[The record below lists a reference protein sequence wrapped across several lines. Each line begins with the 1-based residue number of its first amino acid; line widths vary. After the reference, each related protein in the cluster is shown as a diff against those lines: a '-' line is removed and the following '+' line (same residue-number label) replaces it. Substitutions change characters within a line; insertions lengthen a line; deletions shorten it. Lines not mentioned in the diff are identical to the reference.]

1 MSHSCIKRTF
11 LFAFLFVATFFYSC
25 SSLISDLEKEEKSKS
40 SEQAKYIG
48 QPSVTISAVSQE
60 DVVVESVE
68 QGTDFVLKAEGVKGE
83 NDTGSLKYQWYTN
96 STASY
101 SAENPGT
108 AISGANKSSYIVKTS
123 EETEVGA
130 HFYYC
135 RVESSL
141 DENAFA
147 ISNVLTVVV
156 NEKTPIINAFDIVIS
171 GISENFTVSSG
182 KNFTVSVNAY
192 VPEGSGKGTLTYQ
205 WYSASSSSDSQGT
218 LISGETNA
226 SLTSSYTLTV
236 EDSKTLYYFCV
247 VTNTISDNRD
257 GGNKSTSEVSSVV
270 SVTVNNAINANVPT
284 ASSSFQ
290 NVTTVIDNIAASYT
304 VSVSASA
311 GTGDG
316 RGNLSYQWYKS
327 QAADV
332 DGQLIAGK
340 TESSLTVERLELAS
354 VKTYFYYCIVTNT
367 ISDNGDGGQK
377 SASTKAGPYSIDV
390 RAITFAKEPQINRS
404 PVDVIVDGESSE
416 DVVLSVVA
424 VSGAGEGSGI
434 LSYQWYS
441 SSSSSA
447 EGIAISGANSASYP
461 VSRSSITKT
470 GSYYYCKVTNTI
482 LDYGVQR
489 TATKNTVPVKVS
501 LVSIGNKH
509 PSTGDYSQ
517 TNTDTSSPIG
527 ATVGSSNTSFV
538 LYSKNATKV
547 LLEIYQNPYGDA
559 LPKYDYWME
568 KDSNDYWRVTVKGNL
583 TGAIYAFRCWGPNW
597 EYSDEWQRGGSSI
610 GFISDCDEN
619 GNRFNPNKVV
629 FDPYAKEITHDPSN
643 KDALSHSPST
653 EKPYNALSTGADFR
667 NYDSGKIAPKGYV
680 ISDSTSYGTKP
691 GIPQKD
697 AIIYEAHVRGI
708 TKHSSTANLSSLLSG
723 YSQFASV
730 QDIPSEYRG
739 TYKGASYLVPYLKAL
754 GINTIEL
761 LPVHETDNDANPD
774 DGPGGNFWGYM
785 TFDYFAPDRRYSYDK
800 TPGGPTKEF
809 KEMVKAFHDAGME
822 VYLDVVYNHSGE
834 GGPWNGKKDNN
845 EQVTIVSMRGI
856 DNSTYY
862 SLVPNDKSAYWETT
876 GCGNNLQCDNP
887 YVRGFILDSLEYWI
901 DEMGVDGFRFD
912 LATVLGREYSSSS
925 SGWDYNLNAA
935 TTVKIAELG
944 KAKNVE
950 MIAESW
956 DCGGNSYQVGNFP
969 DGWAGWNGYYRDSIR
984 AFVGNG
990 AERAA
995 ISYTDGIYGSL
1006 NHFGAEEPSVN
1017 FVVAHDGFTLADL
1030 CSYSGAGNAL
1040 NGTLQWPFGPSD
1052 GGNGDNNSLGT
1063 GTEAASNRQRAR
1075 NYFAMQMFSAGI
1087 PMIVYGDEFGRTQN
1101 GNNNPYNIDSVATW
1115 NNYSMVATDSPH
1127 TVSTGSDGKAECGT
1141 YTDKFGTFA
1150 NTEGKN
1156 GNFDFARFVMNER
1169 LNNESLRQITGVDA
1183 PIEWYST
1190 AGVKGWEDSG
1200 CKKAVMINGSG
1211 AKNGGTYYMMINMT
1225 GYDASF
1231 TFPSP
1236 SSGKEWTRIVDTG
1249 NWAETNCN
1257 YWEETDTSYRRDSS
1271 GTYSVGPYT
1280 VTILKQVADSPV
1292 CATPVISGT
1301 SPFDTSTQI
1310 TIECSTEG
1318 AKIYYT
1324 LNGNI
1329 PSQENGTLYTGAF
1342 TVTEKTSVKAIA
1354 VSDGY
1359 KASSVTSKIFYVK
1372 GQVSE
1377 SSKTAV
1383 MLQGFNWDSAP
1394 RGASTYW
1401 YKWYDIMA
1409 NNGTQIGKTFDYV
1422 WFPSPCK
1429 TNTASSEGYGPTEW
1443 FDFNNCYG
1451 TETQLKNAISSISPA
1466 KAVADIVVNHREGYS
1481 SWGDFAN
1488 PTLNVVKGSNYK
1500 AICSDDEGFT
1510 SEPEYMGKVGANMR
1524 GAKDTGATYEAS
1536 RDLDHTN
1543 TDVQNGIKEYLSRLK
1558 AVGFEGWRYD
1568 FVKGFDGLYVGQY
1581 NSASSPSFAVGEYW
1595 PGTDDGGGYFSASNP
1610 SGWENKIKN
1619 WISRTQTGGYK
1630 TKAFD
1635 FVLKGIFNDI
1645 FGCSYTGG
1653 SNSASNNFSYLAST
1667 ATLVNSM
1674 PEYAVTFVDNH
1685 DTGSTQG
1692 HWKLPDTAVP
1702 ASYAYILTH
1711 PGYPCVA
1718 WQHYFSYAESGNSSN
1733 AGSGQYISGNR
1744 AGTDGDGN
1752 SITLRELIDILIELR
1767 KNLAVECD
1775 SSIEFLSSSST
1786 CYAAKVTGQN
1796 GAFIVTLGT
1805 SLYNCSDSDYS
1816 LVASGTNYKVWQSGG
1831 SSSSKCRTPVITI
1844 SGGKATITCG
1854 TEGAAIK
1861 YGFSSGAMNSTY
1873 SAPVTMTAGQT
1884 IYAYA
1889 TKDGLEDSGV
1899 ASKTYTA
1906 LTTFKA
1912 TSSATWITDDECVIF
1927 AWCWG
1932 GGAGEGAWYE
1942 GTSDSSGGFTWEA
1955 PGDITHFKLARC
1967 IKGTTVPDWKNKSD
1981 TPGRIYNQT
1990 ADYQTESGVTQYS
2003 VSWD

>member
-1 MSHSCIKRTF
+1 MRRFYLFLTVVLF
-11 LFAFLFVATFFYSC
+11 LFFSCANNIADNKNDLAAMLILQNLQKKETSNTTVKYGSITINTGNSESRATDVASISRATVTVYWGNKAEEKKDALVDFSGNGKGSVTINEIPVGKNRVIVVEAAENINNIINKMTGIEISAVTDIKAGNNDVTVNWKSTAEGNVYRKLLSSSKVNFENISRDDVQALINENVH
-25 SSLISDLEKEEKSKS
+25 SSLINSDLIAADIINNSKKSADSYVKTAGSVKFTSGSSENNVIFQVCDPASKKLNSIRSGVNKISGVTPGTWKVFGLLNDSVIFSKS
-40 SEQAKYIG
+40 VDVASGAEVDLG
-48 QPSVTISAVSQE
+48 TIQFKTPVPRLEDSTGKQISKFISGSTKVYLKARTYDDETPLS
-60 DVVVESVE
+60 DVVIYYTTD
-68 QGTDFVLKAEGVKGE
+68 GTDPDASSTKYTSDGISVNIGTTLKAVAISSLLGNSNVSSWTFEKPSIGMQHPKTGNYSVASTDTTAVLGANVKG
-83 NDTGSLKYQWYTN
+83 DK
-96 STASY
+96 
-101 SAENPGT
+101 
-108 AISGANKSSYIVKTS
+108 
-123 EETEVGA
+123 
-130 HFYYC
+130 
-135 RVESSL
+135 
-141 DENAFA
+141 
-147 ISNVLTVVV
+147 
-156 NEKTPIINAFDIVIS
+156 
-171 GISENFTVSSG
+171 
-182 KNFTVSVNAY
+182 
-192 VPEGSGKGTLTYQ
+192 
-205 WYSASSSSDSQGT
+205 
-218 LISGETNA
+218 
-226 SLTSSYTLTV
+226 
-236 EDSKTLYYFCV
+236 
-247 VTNTISDNRD
+247 
-257 GGNKSTSEVSSVV
+257 
-270 SVTVNNAINANVPT
+270 
-284 ASSSFQ
+284 
-290 NVTTVIDNIAASYT
+290 
-304 VSVSASA
+304 
-311 GTGDG
+311 
-316 RGNLSYQWYKS
+316 
-327 QAADV
+327 
-332 DGQLIAGK
+332 
-340 TESSLTVERLELAS
+340 
-354 VKTYFYYCIVTNT
+354 
-367 ISDNGDGGQK
+367 
-377 SASTKAGPYSIDV
+377 
-390 RAITFAKEPQINRS
+390 
-404 PVDVIVDGESSE
+404 
-416 DVVLSVVA
+416 
-424 VSGAGEGSGI
+424 
-434 LSYQWYS
+434 
-441 SSSSSA
+441 
-447 EGIAISGANSASYP
+447 
-461 VSRSSITKT
+461 
-470 GSYYYCKVTNTI
+470 
-482 LDYGVQR
+482 
-489 TATKNTVPVKVS
+489 
-501 LVSIGNKH
+501 
-509 PSTGDYSQ
+509 
-517 TNTDTSSPIG
+517 
-527 ATVGSSNTSFV
+527 TSFV
-538 LYSKNATKV
+538 LYSANATKV
-547 LLEIYQNPYGDA
+547 LLEIYSKPFGDA
-559 LPKYDYWME
+559 VPLYDYWME
-568 KDSNDYWRVTVKGNL
+568 KDSNNYWRITLNGNL
-583 TGAIYAFRCWGPNW
+583 KNAIYAFRCWGPNW

-723 YSQFASV
+723 YSQFDAV

-834 GGPWNGKKDNN
+834 GGPWNGKTDNN
-845 EQVTIVSMRGI
+845 AQVTVVSMRGI

-1006 NHFGAEEPSVN
+1006 NHFGAAEPSVN

-1040 NGTLQWPFGPSD
+1040 NGTLTWPFGPSD

-1127 TVSTGSDGKAECGT
+1127 TVSTGLDGKAECET
-1141 YTDKFGTFA
+1141 YTDKFGKFA

-1249 NWAETNCN
+1249 SWAETNCN

-1271 GTYSVGPYT
+1271 STYSVGSYT

-1310 TIECSTEG
+1310 TIECPTEG

-1324 LNGNI
+1324 LNGNT
-1329 PSQENGTLYTGAF
+1329 PSEENGTLYTGAF

-1359 KASSVTSKIFYVK
+1359 KASSVALKTFYVK

-1377 SSKTAV
+1377 SSKTGV
-1383 MLQGFNWDSAP
+1383 MLQGFTWNSAP
-1394 RGASTYW
+1394 RGTGWNKENPSPYWGNWYGIMKKNAASI
-1401 YKWYDIMA
+1401 KD
-1409 NNGTQIGKTFDYV
+1409 TFEYV
-1422 WFPSPCK
+1422 WFNPPSICDS
-1429 TNTASSEGYGPTEW
+1429 ASSEGYAPTEL
-1443 FDFNNCYG
+1443 NNLNSYYG
-1451 TETQLKNAISSISPA
+1451 TADDLKEVIQAIQPA
-1466 KAVADIVVNHREGYS
+1466 KAIADIVVNHRAGS
-1481 SWGDFAN
+1481 TCWGDFTN
-1488 PTLNVVKGSNYK
+1488 PDWGVVKGEKYP
-1500 AICSDDEGFT
+1500 AICSDDEAFNASSGDKDH
-1510 SEPEYMGKVGANMR
+1510 MVGKPSGA
-1524 GAKDTGATYEAS
+1524 ADTGASYGAY

-1543 TDVQNGIKEYLSRLK
+1543 TVVQDGIIAWMNDVLK
-1558 AVGFEGWRYD
+1558 PAGFVGWRYD
-1568 FVKGFDGLYVGQY
+1568 YVKGFAGKYVGKY
-1581 NSASSPSFAVGEYW
+1581 NAGSSAQFSVGEYW
-1595 PGTDDGGGYFSASNP
+1595 PTASYNASSP
-1610 SGWENKIKN
+1610 SGWGDEIKN
-1619 WISRTQTGGYK
+1619 WITSTEEESGQKSR
-1630 TKAFD
+1630 AFD
-1635 FVLKGIFNDI
+1635 FALKGAMNSV
-1645 FGCSYTGG
+1645 FGCTWREGKYPNYTSGG
-1653 SNSASNNFSYLAST
+1653 SSGSGNYALLADESNLYISQPSD
-1667 ATLVNSM
+1667 
-1674 PEYAVTFVDNH
+1674 AVTFIDNH
-1685 DTGSTQG
+1685 DTGSNQG
-1692 HWKLPDTAVP
+1692 HWELNRNKIGAG
-1702 ASYAYILTH
+1702 YALILTH
-1711 PGYPCVA
+1711 PGVPCVS
-1718 WQHYFSYAESGNSSN
+1718 WSHYFTFSEGGNGDTTYPYSGLGAAQSYLAGNTV
-1733 AGSGQYISGNR
+1733 
-1744 AGTDGDGN
+1744 AGTEKTLREHIDYLIQLRKETGIEYDSVRTTLKADSSVYAAEITGTNGSLIVSIGGSYTPSADGYAGNNPIYGGTNFKIWKKGVNGEYTSGGETTVELSVTNDCGDGN
-1752 SITLRELIDILIELR
+1752 AMFFTGTFTEAEAWTIAVKGTWSSGNVWKATVTVPSSGTFMWKALKGTYSSSETVAIKGNTWTWQNDPNNSYPATTSITQ
-1767 KNLAVECD
+1767 
-1775 SSIEFLSSSST
+1775 F
-1786 CYAAKVTGQN
+1786 
-1796 GAFIVTLGT
+1796 
-1805 SLYNCSDSDYS
+1805 
-1816 LVASGTNYKVWQSGG
+1816 
-1831 SSSSKCRTPVITI
+1831 P
-1844 SGGKATITCG
+1844 
-1854 TEGAAIK
+1854 
-1861 YGFSSGAMNSTY
+1861 
-1873 SAPVTMTAGQT
+1873 
-1884 IYAYA
+1884 
-1889 TKDGLEDSGV
+1889 
-1899 ASKTYTA
+1899 
-1906 LTTFKA
+1906 
-1912 TSSATWITDDECVIF
+1912 
-1927 AWCWG
+1927 
-1932 GGAGEGAWYE
+1932 
-1942 GTSDSSGGFTWEA
+1942 
-1955 PGDITHFKLARC
+1955 
-1967 IKGTTVPDWKNKSD
+1967 
-1981 TPGRIYNQT
+1981 
-1990 ADYQTESGVTQYS
+1990 
-2003 VSWD
+2003 

>member
-1 MSHSCIKRTF
+1 MRRFYLFLTVVLF
-11 LFAFLFVATFFYSC
+11 LFFSCANNIADNKNDLAAMLILQNLQKKETSNTTVKYGSITINTGNSESRATDVASISRATVTVYWGNKAEEKKDALVDFSGNGKGSVTINEIPVGKNRVIVVEAAENINNIINKMAGIEISAVTDIKAGNNNVTVNWKSTAEGNVYRKLLSSSEVNFENISRNDVQALINENVH
-25 SSLISDLEKEEKSKS
+25 SSLIDSDSIAADIINNSKKSADSYVKTAGSVKFTSGSSENNVIFQVCDPASKKLNSISSGVNKISGVTPGTWKVFGVLNDSVIFSKS
-40 SEQAKYIG
+40 VDVASGAEVDLGTIQFKTPVPRLEDSTGKQISEF
-48 QPSVTISAVSQE
+48 ISGSTKVYLNARTYDDETPLS
-60 DVVVESVE
+60 DVVIYYTTDGTEPDASSTKYTSAGISVNI
-68 QGTDFVLKAEGVKGE
+68 GTTLKAVAISSLLGNSNVSSWTFEKPSIGMQHPETGNYSVASTDTTAVLGANVKG
-83 NDTGSLKYQWYTN
+83 DK
-96 STASY
+96 
-101 SAENPGT
+101 
-108 AISGANKSSYIVKTS
+108 
-123 EETEVGA
+123 
-130 HFYYC
+130 
-135 RVESSL
+135 
-141 DENAFA
+141 
-147 ISNVLTVVV
+147 
-156 NEKTPIINAFDIVIS
+156 
-171 GISENFTVSSG
+171 
-182 KNFTVSVNAY
+182 
-192 VPEGSGKGTLTYQ
+192 
-205 WYSASSSSDSQGT
+205 
-218 LISGETNA
+218 
-226 SLTSSYTLTV
+226 
-236 EDSKTLYYFCV
+236 
-247 VTNTISDNRD
+247 
-257 GGNKSTSEVSSVV
+257 
-270 SVTVNNAINANVPT
+270 
-284 ASSSFQ
+284 
-290 NVTTVIDNIAASYT
+290 
-304 VSVSASA
+304 
-311 GTGDG
+311 
-316 RGNLSYQWYKS
+316 
-327 QAADV
+327 
-332 DGQLIAGK
+332 
-340 TESSLTVERLELAS
+340 
-354 VKTYFYYCIVTNT
+354 
-367 ISDNGDGGQK
+367 
-377 SASTKAGPYSIDV
+377 
-390 RAITFAKEPQINRS
+390 
-404 PVDVIVDGESSE
+404 
-416 DVVLSVVA
+416 
-424 VSGAGEGSGI
+424 
-434 LSYQWYS
+434 
-441 SSSSSA
+441 
-447 EGIAISGANSASYP
+447 
-461 VSRSSITKT
+461 
-470 GSYYYCKVTNTI
+470 
-482 LDYGVQR
+482 
-489 TATKNTVPVKVS
+489 
-501 LVSIGNKH
+501 
-509 PSTGDYSQ
+509 
-517 TNTDTSSPIG
+517 
-527 ATVGSSNTSFV
+527 TSFV
-538 LYSKNATKV
+538 LYSANATKV
-547 LLEIYQNPYGDA
+547 LLEIYSKPFGDA
-559 LPKYDYWME
+559 VPLYDYWMT
-568 KDSNDYWRVTVKGNL
+568 KDSSNYWRITLNGNL
-583 TGAIYAFRCWGPNW
+583 KNAIYAFRCWGPNW
-597 EYSDEWQRGGSSI
+597 IYSDEWQRGGSSI
-610 GFISDCDEN
+610 GFISDCDSN

-667 NYDSGKIAPKGYV
+667 NYDSGKIAPKGYI

-834 GGPWNGKKDNN
+834 GGPWNGSKDNN
-845 EQVTIVSMRGI
+845 AQVTVVSMRGI

-862 SLVPNDKSAYWETT
+862 SLVPSDKSAYWETT

-925 SGWDYNLNAA
+925 SGWDYNLNAV

-956 DCGGNSYQVGNFP
+956 DCGSNSYQVGNFP

-1040 NGTLQWPFGPSD
+1040 NGTLTWPFGPSD

-1169 LNNESLRQITGVDA
+1169 LNNESLRQITGADA

-1190 AGVKGWEDSG
+1190 AGVKGWVDSG

-1301 SPFDTSTQI
+1301 SPFETSTQI
-1310 TIECSTEG
+1310 TIDCSTEG

-1324 LNGNI
+1324 LDGNI
-1329 PSQENGTLYTGAF
+1329 PSQENGTLYTGTF

-1359 KASSVTSKIFYVK
+1359 KASSVASKTFYVK

-1377 SSKTAV
+1377 SSKTGV
-1383 MLQGFNWDSAP
+1383 MLQGFTWNSAP
-1394 RGASTYW
+1394 RGTGWNKENPSPYWGNWYGIMKNNAASI
-1401 YKWYDIMA
+1401 KD
-1409 NNGTQIGKTFDYV
+1409 TFEYV
-1422 WFPSPCK
+1422 WFNPPSVCD
-1429 TNTASSEGYGPTEW
+1429 TSSSEGYAPTEL
-1443 FDFNNCYG
+1443 NNLNSYYG
-1451 TETQLKNAISSISPA
+1451 TADELKEVIQAIQPA
-1466 KAVADIVVNHREGYS
+1466 KAIADIVVNHRAGS
-1481 SWGDFAN
+1481 TCWGDFTN
-1488 PTLNVVKGSNYK
+1488 PDWGVVKGEKYP
-1500 AICSDDEGFT
+1500 AICSDDEAFNASSGDKDH
-1510 SEPEYMGKVGANMR
+1510 MVGKPSGA
-1524 GAKDTGATYEAS
+1524 ADTGATYGAY

-1543 TDVQNGIKEYLSRLK
+1543 TVVQDGIIAWMNDVLK
-1558 AVGFEGWRYD
+1558 PAGFVGWRYD
-1568 FVKGFDGLYVGQY
+1568 YVKGFAGKYVGKY
-1581 NSASSPSFAVGEYW
+1581 NAGSDAQFSVGEYW
-1595 PGTDDGGGYFSASNP
+1595 PSAGYNASSP
-1610 SGWENKIKN
+1610 SVWGNEIKN
-1619 WISRTQTGGYK
+1619 WISSTETGGQRSR
-1630 TKAFD
+1630 AFD
-1635 FVLKGIFNDI
+1635 FALKGAMNSV
-1645 FGCSYTGG
+1645 FGCTWREGSYPNYTSGG
-1653 SNSASNNFSYLAST
+1653 SSGSGNYALLADESNLYISQPSD
-1667 ATLVNSM
+1667 
-1674 PEYAVTFVDNH
+1674 AVTFIDNH
-1685 DTGSTQG
+1685 DTGSNQG
-1692 HWKLPDTAVP
+1692 HWELNRNKIGAG
-1702 ASYAYILTH
+1702 YALILTH
-1711 PGYPCVA
+1711 PGVPCVS
-1718 WQHYFSYAESGNSSN
+1718 WSHYFTFNEGGNGDTTYPYSGLGAAQSYLAGNTV
-1733 AGSGQYISGNR
+1733 
-1744 AGTDGDGN
+1744 AGTEK
-1752 SITLRELIDILIELR
+1752 TLREHIDYLIQLR
-1767 KNLAVECD
+1767 KETGIEYDSVRTTLKAD
-1775 SSIEFLSSSST
+1775 SSVYAAEITGTNGSLIVSIGGSYTPSADGYAGNNPIYGGTNFKIWKKGVNGEYTSGGETTVELSVTNDCGSGNAMFFTGTFTEAETWTIAVRGTWSSGNVWKATVTVPSSGTFMWKALKGTYSST
-1786 CYAAKVTGQN
+1786 ETVAINGNTWTWQN
-1796 GAFIVTLGT
+1796 NPNNSYPATT
-1805 SLYNCSDSDYS
+1805 S
-1816 LVASGTNYKVWQSGG
+1816 
-1831 SSSSKCRTPVITI
+1831 ITQ
-1844 SGGKATITCG
+1844 
-1854 TEGAAIK
+1854 
-1861 YGFSSGAMNSTY
+1861 F
-1873 SAPVTMTAGQT
+1873 P
-1884 IYAYA
+1884 
-1889 TKDGLEDSGV
+1889 
-1899 ASKTYTA
+1899 
-1906 LTTFKA
+1906 
-1912 TSSATWITDDECVIF
+1912 
-1927 AWCWG
+1927 
-1932 GGAGEGAWYE
+1932 
-1942 GTSDSSGGFTWEA
+1942 
-1955 PGDITHFKLARC
+1955 
-1967 IKGTTVPDWKNKSD
+1967 
-1981 TPGRIYNQT
+1981 
-1990 ADYQTESGVTQYS
+1990 
-2003 VSWD
+2003 

>member
-1 MSHSCIKRTF
+1 MRRFYLLLTVVLF
-11 LFAFLFVATFFYSC
+11 LFFSCANNIADNKNDLAAMLILQNLQKKETSNTTVKYGSITINTGNSESRATDVASISRATVTVYWGNKAEEKKDASVDFSGNGIGSVTINEIPVGKNRVIVVEAAENINNIINKMAGIEISAVTDIKAGNNNVTVNWKSTAEGNVYRKLLSSSKVNFENISRDDVQALINENVH
-25 SSLISDLEKEEKSKS
+25 SSLIDSDSIADDIINNSKKSADSYVKTAGSVKFTSGSSENNVIFQVCDPASEKLKSISSGVNKISGVTPGTWKVFGVLNDSVIFSKS
-40 SEQAKYIG
+40 VDVASGAEVDLGTIQFKTPVPRLEDSTGKQISEF
-48 QPSVTISAVSQE
+48 ISGSTKVYLNARTYDDETPLS
-60 DVVVESVE
+60 DVVIYYTTDGTEPDASSTKYTSDGISVDV
-68 QGTDFVLKAEGVKGE
+68 GTTLKAV
-83 NDTGSLKYQWYTN
+83 
-96 STASY
+96 
-101 SAENPGT
+101 
-108 AISGANKSSYIVKTS
+108 
-123 EETEVGA
+123 
-130 HFYYC
+130 
-135 RVESSL
+135 
-141 DENAFA
+141 A
-147 ISNVLTVVV
+147 ISNLLG
-156 NEKTPIINAFDIVIS
+156 NSN
-171 GISENFTVSSG
+171 VSSWTFEKPSIG
-182 KNFTVSVNAY
+182 MQHPKTGNYSV
-192 VPEGSGKGTLTYQ
+192 
-205 WYSASSSSDSQGT
+205 ASTDTTAVLG
-218 LISGETNA
+218 
-226 SLTSSYTLTV
+226 
-236 EDSKTLYYFCV
+236 
-247 VTNTISDNRD
+247 
-257 GGNKSTSEVSSVV
+257 
-270 SVTVNNAINANVPT
+270 ANVK
-284 ASSSFQ
+284 
-290 NVTTVIDNIAASYT
+290 
-304 VSVSASA
+304 
-311 GTGDG
+311 GD
-316 RGNLSYQWYKS
+316 K
-327 QAADV
+327 
-332 DGQLIAGK
+332 
-340 TESSLTVERLELAS
+340 
-354 VKTYFYYCIVTNT
+354 
-367 ISDNGDGGQK
+367 
-377 SASTKAGPYSIDV
+377 
-390 RAITFAKEPQINRS
+390 
-404 PVDVIVDGESSE
+404 
-416 DVVLSVVA
+416 
-424 VSGAGEGSGI
+424 
-434 LSYQWYS
+434 
-441 SSSSSA
+441 
-447 EGIAISGANSASYP
+447 
-461 VSRSSITKT
+461 
-470 GSYYYCKVTNTI
+470 
-482 LDYGVQR
+482 
-489 TATKNTVPVKVS
+489 
-501 LVSIGNKH
+501 
-509 PSTGDYSQ
+509 
-517 TNTDTSSPIG
+517 
-527 ATVGSSNTSFV
+527 TSFV
-538 LYSKNATKV
+538 LYSANATKV
-547 LLEIYQNPYGDA
+547 LLEIYSKPFGDA
-559 LPKYDYWME
+559 VPLYDYWME
-568 KDSNDYWRVTVKGNL
+568 KDSNNYWRITLNGNL
-583 TGAIYAFRCWGPNW
+583 KNAIYAFRCWGPNW

-610 GFISDCDEN
+610 GFISDCDSN

-834 GGPWNGKKDNN
+834 GGPWNGSKDNN
-845 EQVTIVSMRGI
+845 AQVTVVSMRGI

-862 SLVPNDKSAYWETT
+862 SLVPSDKSAYWETT

-925 SGWDYNLNAA
+925 SGWDYNLNAE

-956 DCGGNSYQVGNFP
+956 DCGNNSYQVGNFP

-1006 NHFGAEEPSVN
+1006 NHFGAAEPSVN

-1040 NGTLQWPFGPSD
+1040 NGTLTWPFGPSD

-1063 GTEAASNRQRAR
+1063 GAEVASNRQRAR

-1141 YTDKFGTFA
+1141 YTDKFGKFA

-1249 NWAETNCN
+1249 SWAETNCN

-1271 GTYSVGPYT
+1271 SAYSVGPYT
-1280 VTILKQVADSPV
+1280 VTILKQVADSSV
-1292 CATPVISGT
+1292 CVTPVISGT

-1324 LNGNI
+1324 LDGDT
-1329 PSQENGTLYTGAF
+1329 PSEENGTLYTGAF

-1359 KASSVTSKIFYVK
+1359 KASSVALKTFYVK

-1377 SSKTAV
+1377 SSKTGV
-1383 MLQGFNWDSAP
+1383 MLQGFTWNSAP
-1394 RGASTYW
+1394 RGTGWNKENPSPYW
-1401 YKWYDIMA
+1401 GKWYGIMK
-1409 NNGTQIGKTFDYV
+1409 NNAASIKDTFEYV
-1422 WFPSPCK
+1422 WFNPPSICDSS
-1429 TNTASSEGYGPTEW
+1429 SSEGYAPTELN
-1443 FDFNNCYG
+1443 DLNSYYG
-1451 TETQLKNAISSISPA
+1451 TADELKEVISAIQPA
-1466 KAVADIVVNHREGYS
+1466 KAIADIVVNHRAGS
-1481 SWGDFAN
+1481 TSWGDFTN
-1488 PTLNVVKGSNYK
+1488 PSWCEDYY

-1510 SEPEYMGKVGANMR
+1510 NSSSPMYNSSKKGSP
-1524 GAKDTGATYEAS
+1524 DTGDGYGAY
-1536 RDLDHTN
+1536 RDIDHTN
-1543 TDVQNGIKEYLSRLK
+1543 TSVQDGIIAWMNDVLK
-1558 AVGFEGWRYD
+1558 PAGFVGWRYD
-1568 FVKGFDGLYVGQY
+1568 YVKGFAGKYVGKY
-1581 NSASSPSFAVGEYW
+1581 NAGSDAQFSVGEYW
-1595 PGTDDGGGYFSASNP
+1595 PTADYNASSP
-1610 SGWENKIKN
+1610 SGWGDEIKN
-1619 WISRTQTGGYK
+1619 WITSTKEESGQKSR
-1630 TKAFD
+1630 AFD
-1635 FVLKGIFNDI
+1635 FALKGAMNSV
-1645 FGCSYTGG
+1645 FGCTWREGKYPNYTSGG
-1653 SNSASNNFSYLAST
+1653 SSGSGNYALLADESNLYISQPSD
-1667 ATLVNSM
+1667 
-1674 PEYAVTFVDNH
+1674 AVTFIDNH
-1685 DTGSTQG
+1685 DTGSNQG
-1692 HWKLPDTAVP
+1692 HWELNRNKIGAG
-1702 ASYAYILTH
+1702 YALILTH
-1711 PGYPCVA
+1711 PGVPCVS
-1718 WQHYFSYAESGNSSN
+1718 WSHYFTFNEGGNGNTTYPYSGLEAEQSYLAGNTV
-1733 AGSGQYISGNR
+1733 
-1744 AGTDGDGN
+1744 AGTEK
-1752 SITLRELIDILIELR
+1752 TLREHIDYLIQLR
-1767 KNLAVECD
+1767 KETGIEYDSVRTTLKAD
-1775 SSIEFLSSSST
+1775 SSVYAAEITGTNGSLIVSIGGSYTPSADGYAGNNPIYGGTNFKIWKKGVNGEYTSGGETTVELSVTNDCGIGNAMFFTGTFTEAEAWTIAVRGTWSSGNVWKATVTVPSSGTFMWKALKGTDSST
-1786 CYAAKVTGQN
+1786 ETV
-1796 GAFIVTLGT
+1796 
-1805 SLYNCSDSDYS
+1805 
-1816 LVASGTNYKVWQSGG
+1816 
-1831 SSSSKCRTPVITI
+1831 
-1844 SGGKATITCG
+1844 
-1854 TEGAAIK
+1854 AIK
-1861 YGFSSGAMNSTY
+1861 GNTWTWQNDPNNSY
-1873 SAPVTMTAGQT
+1873 P
-1884 IYAYA
+1884 A
-1889 TKDGLEDSGV
+1889 T
-1899 ASKTYTA
+1899 
-1906 LTTFKA
+1906 
-1912 TSSATWITDDECVIF
+1912 TSITQF
-1927 AWCWG
+1927 
-1932 GGAGEGAWYE
+1932 
-1942 GTSDSSGGFTWEA
+1942 
-1955 PGDITHFKLARC
+1955 P
-1967 IKGTTVPDWKNKSD
+1967 
-1981 TPGRIYNQT
+1981 
-1990 ADYQTESGVTQYS
+1990 
-2003 VSWD
+2003 

>member
-1 MSHSCIKRTF
+1 MRRFYLFLTVVLF
-11 LFAFLFVATFFYSC
+11 LFFSCANNIADNKNDLAAMLILQNLQNKETSNTTVKYGSITINTGNSESRATDVASISKATVTVYWGNKAEEKKDASVDFSGNGIGSVTINEIPVGKNRIVVVEAAENFNNIINKMAGIEISAVTDIKAGNNNVTVNWKSTAEGNVYRKLLSSSKVNFENISRDDVQALINENVH
-25 SSLISDLEKEEKSKS
+25 SSLIDSDSIADDIINNSKKSADSYVKTAGSVKFTSGSSENNVIFQVCDPASEKLNSISSGVNKISGVTPGTWKVFGVLNDSVIFSKS
-40 SEQAKYIG
+40 VDVASGAEVDLGTIQFKTPVPRLEDSTGKQISEF
-48 QPSVTISAVSQE
+48 ISGSTKVYLNARTYDDETPLS
-60 DVVVESVE
+60 DVVIYYTTDGTEPDASSTKYTSDGISVDV
-68 QGTDFVLKAEGVKGE
+68 GTTLKAVAISSLLGNSNVSSWTFEKPSIGMQHPETGNYSVASTDTTAVLGANVKG
-83 NDTGSLKYQWYTN
+83 DK
-96 STASY
+96 
-101 SAENPGT
+101 
-108 AISGANKSSYIVKTS
+108 
-123 EETEVGA
+123 
-130 HFYYC
+130 
-135 RVESSL
+135 
-141 DENAFA
+141 
-147 ISNVLTVVV
+147 
-156 NEKTPIINAFDIVIS
+156 
-171 GISENFTVSSG
+171 
-182 KNFTVSVNAY
+182 
-192 VPEGSGKGTLTYQ
+192 
-205 WYSASSSSDSQGT
+205 
-218 LISGETNA
+218 
-226 SLTSSYTLTV
+226 
-236 EDSKTLYYFCV
+236 
-247 VTNTISDNRD
+247 
-257 GGNKSTSEVSSVV
+257 
-270 SVTVNNAINANVPT
+270 
-284 ASSSFQ
+284 
-290 NVTTVIDNIAASYT
+290 
-304 VSVSASA
+304 
-311 GTGDG
+311 
-316 RGNLSYQWYKS
+316 
-327 QAADV
+327 
-332 DGQLIAGK
+332 
-340 TESSLTVERLELAS
+340 
-354 VKTYFYYCIVTNT
+354 
-367 ISDNGDGGQK
+367 
-377 SASTKAGPYSIDV
+377 
-390 RAITFAKEPQINRS
+390 
-404 PVDVIVDGESSE
+404 
-416 DVVLSVVA
+416 
-424 VSGAGEGSGI
+424 
-434 LSYQWYS
+434 
-441 SSSSSA
+441 
-447 EGIAISGANSASYP
+447 
-461 VSRSSITKT
+461 
-470 GSYYYCKVTNTI
+470 
-482 LDYGVQR
+482 
-489 TATKNTVPVKVS
+489 
-501 LVSIGNKH
+501 
-509 PSTGDYSQ
+509 
-517 TNTDTSSPIG
+517 
-527 ATVGSSNTSFV
+527 TSFV
-538 LYSKNATKV
+538 LYSANATKV
-547 LLEIYQNPYGDA
+547 LLEIYSKPFGDA
-559 LPKYDYWME
+559 VPLYDYWME
-568 KDSNDYWRVTVKGNL
+568 KDSNNYWRITLNGNL
-583 TGAIYAFRCWGPNW
+583 KNAIYAFRLWGPNW

-834 GGPWNGKKDNN
+834 GGPWNGSKDNN
-845 EQVTIVSMRGI
+845 AQVTVVSMRGI

-862 SLVPNDKSAYWETT
+862 SLVPSDKSAYWETT

-901 DEMGVDGFRFD
+901 DEMGIDGFRFD

-925 SGWDYNLNAA
+925 SGWDYNLNAV

-956 DCGGNSYQVGNFP
+956 DCGSNSYQVGNFP

-1006 NHFGAEEPSVN
+1006 NHFGAAEPSVN

-1040 NGTLQWPFGPSD
+1040 NGTLTWPFGPSD

-1231 TFPSP
+1231 TFPAP

-1257 YWEETDTSYRRDSS
+1257 YWEETDTSYRLDSS
-1271 GTYSVGPYT
+1271 SAYSVGPYT
-1280 VTILKQVADSPV
+1280 VTILKQVADSSV

-1301 SPFDTSTQI
+1301 SPFETSTQI

-1324 LNGNI
+1324 LDENT
-1329 PSQENGTLYTGAF
+1329 PSEENGTLYTGAF

-1354 VSDGY
+1354 VLDGY
-1359 KASSVTSKIFYVK
+1359 KTSSVASKTFYVK

-1383 MLQGFNWDSAP
+1383 MLQGFTWNSAP
-1394 RGASTYW
+1394 RGTGWNKENPSPYWGNWYGIMKKNAASI
-1401 YKWYDIMA
+1401 KD
-1409 NNGTQIGKTFDYV
+1409 TFEYV
-1422 WFPSPCK
+1422 WFNPPSICDS
-1429 TNTASSEGYGPTEW
+1429 ASSEGYAPTELN
-1443 FDFNNCYG
+1443 DLNSYYG
-1451 TETQLKNAISSISPA
+1451 TAAELKEVIQAIQPA
-1466 KAVADIVVNHREGYS
+1466 KAIADIVVNHRAGS
-1481 SWGDFAN
+1481 TCWGDFTN
-1488 PTLNVVKGSNYK
+1488 PDWGGVKGEKYP
-1500 AICSDDEGFT
+1500 AICSDDEAFNASSGDK
-1510 SEPEYMGKVGANMR
+1510 SHMVGKPSGA
-1524 GAKDTGATYEAS
+1524 ADTGAAYGAY

-1543 TDVQNGIKEYLSRLK
+1543 TSVQDGIIAWMNDVLK
-1558 AVGFEGWRYD
+1558 PAGFVGWRYD
-1568 FVKGFDGLYVGQY
+1568 YVKGFAGKYVGKY
-1581 NSASSPSFAVGEYW
+1581 NAGSSAQFSVGEYW
-1595 PGTDDGGGYFSASNP
+1595 PTASYNASSP
-1610 SGWENKIKN
+1610 SGWGDEIKN
-1619 WISRTQTGGYK
+1619 WITSTEEESGQKSR
-1630 TKAFD
+1630 AFD
-1635 FVLKGIFNDI
+1635 FALKGAMNSV
-1645 FGCSYTGG
+1645 FGCTWREGSYPNYTSGG
-1653 SNSASNNFSYLAST
+1653 SSGSGNYALLADESNLYISQPSD
-1667 ATLVNSM
+1667 
-1674 PEYAVTFVDNH
+1674 AVTFIDNH
-1685 DTGSTQG
+1685 DTGQG
-1692 HWKLPDTAVP
+1692 FRIIHFLQLFQG
-1702 ASYAYILTH
+1702 ILRV
-1711 PGYPCVA
+1711 Y
-1718 WQHYFSYAESGNSSN
+1718 
-1733 AGSGQYISGNR
+1733 
-1744 AGTDGDGN
+1744 
-1752 SITLRELIDILIELR
+1752 R
-1767 KNLAVECD
+1767 K
-1775 SSIEFLSSSST
+1775 
-1786 CYAAKVTGQN
+1786 
-1796 GAFIVTLGT
+1796 AF
-1805 SLYNCSDSDYS
+1805 
-1816 LVASGTNYKVWQSGG
+1816 AFQK
-1831 SSSSKCRTPVITI
+1831 
-1844 SGGKATITCG
+1844 
-1854 TEGAAIK
+1854 
-1861 YGFSSGAMNSTY
+1861 
-1873 SAPVTMTAGQT
+1873 
-1884 IYAYA
+1884 
-1889 TKDGLEDSGV
+1889 
-1899 ASKTYTA
+1899 
-1906 LTTFKA
+1906 
-1912 TSSATWITDDECVIF
+1912 
-1927 AWCWG
+1927 
-1932 GGAGEGAWYE
+1932 
-1942 GTSDSSGGFTWEA
+1942 
-1955 PGDITHFKLARC
+1955 
-1967 IKGTTVPDWKNKSD
+1967 
-1981 TPGRIYNQT
+1981 
-1990 ADYQTESGVTQYS
+1990 
-2003 VSWD
+2003 

>member
-1 MSHSCIKRTF
+1 MRRFYLFLTVVLF
-11 LFAFLFVATFFYSC
+11 LFFSCANNIADNKNDLAAMLILQNLQKKETSNTTVKYGSITINTGNSESRATDVASISRATVTVYWGNKAEEKKDASVDFSGNGKGSVTINEIPIGKNRVIVVEAAENINNIINKMAGIEISAVTDIKAGNNNVTVNWKSTAEGNVYRKLLSSSTVNFENISRDDVQALINENVH
-25 SSLISDLEKEEKSKS
+25 SSLIDSDSIAADIINNSKQSADSYVKTAGSVKFTSDSSENNVIFQVCDPASAKLNSISSGVNKISGVTPGTWKVFGVLNNSVIFSKS
-40 SEQAKYIG
+40 VDVASGAEVDLGTIQFKTPVPRLEDSTGKQISEFIYGSTKVYLNARTYDDET
-48 QPSVTISAVSQE
+48 PLS
-60 DVVVESVE
+60 DVGIYYTTD
-68 QGTDFVLKAEGVKGE
+68 GTDPDASSTKYTSDGISVNIGTTLKAVAISSLLGNSNVSSWTFEKPSIGMQHPKTGNYSVASTDTTAVLGANVKG
-83 NDTGSLKYQWYTN
+83 DK
-96 STASY
+96 
-101 SAENPGT
+101 
-108 AISGANKSSYIVKTS
+108 
-123 EETEVGA
+123 
-130 HFYYC
+130 
-135 RVESSL
+135 
-141 DENAFA
+141 
-147 ISNVLTVVV
+147 
-156 NEKTPIINAFDIVIS
+156 
-171 GISENFTVSSG
+171 
-182 KNFTVSVNAY
+182 
-192 VPEGSGKGTLTYQ
+192 
-205 WYSASSSSDSQGT
+205 
-218 LISGETNA
+218 
-226 SLTSSYTLTV
+226 
-236 EDSKTLYYFCV
+236 
-247 VTNTISDNRD
+247 
-257 GGNKSTSEVSSVV
+257 
-270 SVTVNNAINANVPT
+270 
-284 ASSSFQ
+284 
-290 NVTTVIDNIAASYT
+290 
-304 VSVSASA
+304 
-311 GTGDG
+311 
-316 RGNLSYQWYKS
+316 
-327 QAADV
+327 
-332 DGQLIAGK
+332 
-340 TESSLTVERLELAS
+340 
-354 VKTYFYYCIVTNT
+354 
-367 ISDNGDGGQK
+367 
-377 SASTKAGPYSIDV
+377 
-390 RAITFAKEPQINRS
+390 
-404 PVDVIVDGESSE
+404 
-416 DVVLSVVA
+416 
-424 VSGAGEGSGI
+424 
-434 LSYQWYS
+434 
-441 SSSSSA
+441 
-447 EGIAISGANSASYP
+447 
-461 VSRSSITKT
+461 
-470 GSYYYCKVTNTI
+470 
-482 LDYGVQR
+482 
-489 TATKNTVPVKVS
+489 
-501 LVSIGNKH
+501 
-509 PSTGDYSQ
+509 
-517 TNTDTSSPIG
+517 
-527 ATVGSSNTSFV
+527 TSFV
-538 LYSKNATKV
+538 LYSANATKV
-547 LLEIYQNPYGDA
+547 LLEIYSKPFGDA
-559 LPKYDYWME
+559 VPLYDYWME
-568 KDSNDYWRVTVKGNL
+568 KDSNNYWRITLNGNL
-583 TGAIYAFRCWGPNW
+583 KNAIYAFRCWGPNW

-610 GFISDCDEN
+610 GFISDCDSN

-739 TYKGASYLVPYLKAL
+739 TYKGTSYLVPYLKAL

-925 SGWDYNLNAA
+925 SGWDYNLNAE

-1006 NHFGAEEPSVN
+1006 NHFGAAEPSVN

-1040 NGTLQWPFGPSD
+1040 NGTLTWPFGPSD

-1141 YTDKFGTFA
+1141 YTDKFGKFA
-1150 NTEGKN
+1150 NTESKN

-1231 TFPSP
+1231 TIPSP

-1249 NWAETNCN
+1249 SWAETNCN
-1257 YWEETDTSYRRDSS
+1257 YWEETDTSYRLDSS
-1271 GTYSVGPYT
+1271 STYSVGPYT

-1301 SPFDTSTQI
+1301 SPFETSTQI

-1324 LNGNI
+1324 LDGNI

-1342 TVTEKTSVKAIA
+1342 TVTERTSVKAIA
-1354 VSDGY
+1354 VLDGY
-1359 KASSVTSKIFYVK
+1359 KTSSVASKTFYVK

-1377 SSKTAV
+1377 SSKTGV
-1383 MLQGFNWDSAP
+1383 MLQGFTWNSAP
-1394 RGASTYW
+1394 RGTGWNKENPSPYWGNWYGIMKKNAASI
-1401 YKWYDIMA
+1401 KD
-1409 NNGTQIGKTFDYV
+1409 TFEYV
-1422 WFPSPCK
+1422 WFNPPSICDSS
-1429 TNTASSEGYGPTEW
+1429 SSEGYAPTEL
-1443 FDFNNCYG
+1443 NNLNSYYG
-1451 TETQLKNAISSISPA
+1451 TADDLKEVIQAIQPA
-1466 KAVADIVVNHREGYS
+1466 KAIADIVVNHRAGS
-1481 SWGDFAN
+1481 TCWGDFTN
-1488 PTLNVVKGSNYK
+1488 PDWGVVKGVKYP
-1500 AICSDDEGFT
+1500 AICSDDEAFNASSGDK
-1510 SEPEYMGKVGANMR
+1510 SHMVGKPSGA
-1524 GAKDTGATYEAS
+1524 ADTGAAYGAY

-1543 TDVQNGIKEYLSRLK
+1543 TVVQDGIIAWMNDVLK
-1558 AVGFEGWRYD
+1558 PAGFVGWRYD
-1568 FVKGFDGLYVGQY
+1568 YVKGFAGKYVGKY
-1581 NSASSPSFAVGEYW
+1581 NAGSDAQFSVGEYW
-1595 PGTDDGGGYFSASNP
+1595 PTASYNASSP
-1610 SGWENKIKN
+1610 SGWGDEIKN
-1619 WISRTQTGGYK
+1619 WITSTEEESGQKSR
-1630 TKAFD
+1630 AFD
-1635 FVLKGIFNDI
+1635 FALKGAMNSV
-1645 FGCSYTGG
+1645 FGCTWREGSYPNYTSGG
-1653 SNSASNNFSYLAST
+1653 SSGSGNYALLADESNLYISQPSD
-1667 ATLVNSM
+1667 
-1674 PEYAVTFVDNH
+1674 AVTFIDNH
-1685 DTGSTQG
+1685 DTGSNQG
-1692 HWKLPDTAVP
+1692 HWELNRNKIGAG
-1702 ASYAYILTH
+1702 YALILTH
-1711 PGYPCVA
+1711 PGVPCVS
-1718 WQHYFSYAESGNSSN
+1718 WSHYFTFNEGGNGDTTYPYSGFGAAQSYLAGNTV
-1733 AGSGQYISGNR
+1733 
-1744 AGTDGDGN
+1744 AGTEK
-1752 SITLRELIDILIELR
+1752 TLREHIDYLIQLR
-1767 KNLAVECD
+1767 KETGIEYDSVRTTLKAD
-1775 SSIEFLSSSST
+1775 SSV
-1786 CYAAKVTGQN
+1786 YAAEIT
-1796 GAFIVTLGT
+1796 
-1805 SLYNCSDSDYS
+1805 
-1816 LVASGTNYKVWQSGG
+1816 GTNGSLIVSIGGSYTPSADGYAGNNPIYGGTNFKIWKKGVNGGYTSGG
-1831 SSSSKCRTPVITI
+1831 ETTVELSVTVNDWAW
-1844 SGGKATITCG
+1844 GGSV
-1854 TEGAAIK
+1854 E
-1861 YGFSSGAMNSTY
+1861 
-1873 SAPVTMTAGQT
+1873 
-1884 IYAYA
+1884 
-1889 TKDGLEDSGV
+1889 
-1899 ASKTYTA
+1899 
-1906 LTTFKA
+1906 
-1912 TSSATWITDDECVIF
+1912 IF
-1927 AWCWG
+1927 AWVWTNGLSNGSWVQC
-1932 GGAGEGAWYE
+1932 
-1942 GTSDSSGGFTWEA
+1942 SGS
-1955 PGDITHFKLARC
+1955 
-1967 IKGTTVPDWKNKSD
+1967 GTTVKLDLPSECDRFLLVRCPEGTTQPDWNATND
-1981 TPGRIYNQT
+1981 NPGQIYNKT
-1990 ADYQTESGVTQYS
+1990 PDITYVNGTTSYS
-2003 VSWD
+2003 ANFGNP

>member
-1 MSHSCIKRTF
+1 MRRFYLFLTVVLF
-11 LFAFLFVATFFYSC
+11 LFFSCANNIADNKNDLAAMLILQNLQNKETSNTTVKYGSITINTGNSESRATDVASISKATVTVYWGNKAEEKKDASVDFSGNGIGSVTINEIPVGKNRVIVVEAAENINNIINKMAGIEISAVTDIKAGNNNVTVNWKSTAEGNVYRKLLSSSKVNFENISRDDVQALINENVH
-25 SSLISDLEKEEKSKS
+25 SSLIDSDSIADDIINNSKKSADSYVKTAGSVKFTSGSSENNVIFQVCDPASEKLNSISSGVNKISGVTPGTWKVFGVLNDSVIFSKS
-40 SEQAKYIG
+40 VDVASGAEVDLGTIQFKTPVPRLEDSTGKQISEF
-48 QPSVTISAVSQE
+48 ISGSTKVYLNARTYDDETPLS
-60 DVVVESVE
+60 DVVIYYTTDGTEPDASSTKYTSDGISVDV
-68 QGTDFVLKAEGVKGE
+68 GTTLKAV
-83 NDTGSLKYQWYTN
+83 
-96 STASY
+96 
-101 SAENPGT
+101 
-108 AISGANKSSYIVKTS
+108 
-123 EETEVGA
+123 
-130 HFYYC
+130 
-135 RVESSL
+135 
-141 DENAFA
+141 A
-147 ISNVLTVVV
+147 ISNLLG
-156 NEKTPIINAFDIVIS
+156 NSN
-171 GISENFTVSSG
+171 VSSWTFEKPSIG
-182 KNFTVSVNAY
+182 MQHPETGNYSV
-192 VPEGSGKGTLTYQ
+192 
-205 WYSASSSSDSQGT
+205 ASTDTTAVLG
-218 LISGETNA
+218 
-226 SLTSSYTLTV
+226 
-236 EDSKTLYYFCV
+236 
-247 VTNTISDNRD
+247 
-257 GGNKSTSEVSSVV
+257 
-270 SVTVNNAINANVPT
+270 ANVK
-284 ASSSFQ
+284 
-290 NVTTVIDNIAASYT
+290 
-304 VSVSASA
+304 
-311 GTGDG
+311 GD
-316 RGNLSYQWYKS
+316 K
-327 QAADV
+327 
-332 DGQLIAGK
+332 
-340 TESSLTVERLELAS
+340 
-354 VKTYFYYCIVTNT
+354 
-367 ISDNGDGGQK
+367 
-377 SASTKAGPYSIDV
+377 
-390 RAITFAKEPQINRS
+390 
-404 PVDVIVDGESSE
+404 
-416 DVVLSVVA
+416 
-424 VSGAGEGSGI
+424 
-434 LSYQWYS
+434 
-441 SSSSSA
+441 
-447 EGIAISGANSASYP
+447 
-461 VSRSSITKT
+461 
-470 GSYYYCKVTNTI
+470 
-482 LDYGVQR
+482 
-489 TATKNTVPVKVS
+489 
-501 LVSIGNKH
+501 
-509 PSTGDYSQ
+509 
-517 TNTDTSSPIG
+517 
-527 ATVGSSNTSFV
+527 TSFV
-538 LYSKNATKV
+538 LYSANATKV
-547 LLEIYQNPYGDA
+547 LLEIYSKPFGDA
-559 LPKYDYWME
+559 VPLYDYWME
-568 KDSNDYWRVTVKGNL
+568 KDSNNYWRITLNGNL
-583 TGAIYAFRCWGPNW
+583 KNTIYAFRCWGPNW

-610 GFISDCDEN
+610 GFISDCDSN

-862 SLVPNDKSAYWETT
+862 SLVPSDKSAYWETT

-925 SGWDYNLNAA
+925 SGWDYNLNAV

-1040 NGTLQWPFGPSD
+1040 NGTLTWPFGPSD

-1063 GTEAASNRQRAR
+1063 GTEAKSNRQRAR

-1127 TVSTGSDGKAECGT
+1127 TVSTGSGGKAECGT
-1141 YTDKFGTFA
+1141 YTDKFGKFA
-1150 NTEGKN
+1150 NTESKN

-1190 AGVKGWEDSG
+1190 AGVKGWVDSG

-1301 SPFDTSTQI
+1301 SPFETSTQI

-1324 LNGNI
+1324 LDGNI
-1329 PSQENGTLYTGAF
+1329 PSQENGTLYTGTF

-1354 VSDGY
+1354 VLDGY
-1359 KASSVTSKIFYVK
+1359 KASSVASKTFYVK

-1383 MLQGFNWDSAP
+1383 MLQGFTWNSAP
-1394 RGASTYW
+1394 RGTGWNKENPSPYW
-1401 YKWYDIMA
+1401 GKWYDIMKKNA
-1409 NNGTQIGKTFDYV
+1409 SSIKDTFGYV
-1422 WFPSPCK
+1422 WFNPPSICDS
-1429 TNTASSEGYGPTEW
+1429 ASSEGYAPTELN
-1443 FDFNNCYG
+1443 DLNSYYG
-1451 TETQLKNAISSISPA
+1451 TAEELKEVISAIQPA
-1466 KAVADIVVNHREGYS
+1466 KAIADIVVNHRAGS
-1481 SWGDFAN
+1481 TCWGDFTN
-1488 PTLNVVKGSNYK
+1488 PDWGVVKGVKYP
-1500 AICSDDEGFT
+1500 AICSDDEAFNASSGDK
-1510 SEPEYMGKVGANMR
+1510 SHMVGKPSGA
-1524 GAKDTGATYEAS
+1524 ADTGAAYGAY

-1543 TDVQNGIKEYLSRLK
+1543 TVVQDGIIAWMNDVLK
-1558 AVGFEGWRYD
+1558 PAGFVGWRYD
-1568 FVKGFDGLYVGQY
+1568 YVKGFAGKYVGKY
-1581 NSASSPSFAVGEYW
+1581 NAGSDAQFSVGEYW
-1595 PGTDDGGGYFSASNP
+1595 PTASYNASSP
-1610 SGWENKIKN
+1610 SGWGDEIKN
-1619 WISRTQTGGYK
+1619 WITSTEEESGQKSR
-1630 TKAFD
+1630 AFD
-1635 FVLKGIFNDI
+1635 FALKGAMNSV
-1645 FGCSYTGG
+1645 FGWGTTAG
-1653 SNSASNNFSYLAST
+1653 SGNYALLADESNLYISQPSD
-1667 ATLVNSM
+1667 
-1674 PEYAVTFVDNH
+1674 AVTFIDNH
-1685 DTGSTQG
+1685 DTGSNQG
-1692 HWKLPDTAVP
+1692 HWELNRNKIGAG
-1702 ASYAYILTH
+1702 YALILTH
-1711 PGYPCVA
+1711 PGVPCVS
-1718 WQHYFSYAESGNSSN
+1718 WSHYFTFSEGGNGDTTYPYSGLGAAQSYLAGNTV
-1733 AGSGQYISGNR
+1733 
-1744 AGTDGDGN
+1744 AGTEK
-1752 SITLRELIDILIELR
+1752 TLREHIDYLIQLR
-1767 KNLAVECD
+1767 KETGIEYDSVRTTLKAD
-1775 SSIEFLSSSST
+1775 SSVYAAEITGTNGSLIVSIGGSYTPSADGYAGNNPIYGGTNFKIWKKGVNGEYTSGGETTVELSVTNDCGSGNAMFFTGTFTEAETWTIAVRGTWSSGNVWKATVTVPSSGTFMWKALKGTYSST
-1786 CYAAKVTGQN
+1786 ETVAINGNTWTWQN
-1796 GAFIVTLGT
+1796 NPNNSYPATT
-1805 SLYNCSDSDYS
+1805 S
-1816 LVASGTNYKVWQSGG
+1816 
-1831 SSSSKCRTPVITI
+1831 ITQ
-1844 SGGKATITCG
+1844 
-1854 TEGAAIK
+1854 
-1861 YGFSSGAMNSTY
+1861 F
-1873 SAPVTMTAGQT
+1873 P
-1884 IYAYA
+1884 
-1889 TKDGLEDSGV
+1889 
-1899 ASKTYTA
+1899 
-1906 LTTFKA
+1906 
-1912 TSSATWITDDECVIF
+1912 
-1927 AWCWG
+1927 
-1932 GGAGEGAWYE
+1932 
-1942 GTSDSSGGFTWEA
+1942 
-1955 PGDITHFKLARC
+1955 
-1967 IKGTTVPDWKNKSD
+1967 
-1981 TPGRIYNQT
+1981 
-1990 ADYQTESGVTQYS
+1990 
-2003 VSWD
+2003 

>member
-1 MSHSCIKRTF
+1 MRRFYLFLTVVLF
-11 LFAFLFVATFFYSC
+11 LFFSCANNIADNKNDLAAMLILQNLQKKETSNTTVKYGSITINTGNSESRATDVASISRATVTVYWGNKAEEKKDALVDFSGNGKGSVTINEIPVGKNRVIVVEAAENINNIINKMTGIEISAVTDIKAGNNDVTVNWKSTAEGNVYRKLLSSSKVNFENISRDDVQALINENVH
-25 SSLISDLEKEEKSKS
+25 SSLINSDLIAADIINNSKKSADSYVKTAGSVKFTSGSSENNVIFQVCDPASKKLNSIRSGVNKISGVTPGTWKVFGLLNDSVIFSKS
-40 SEQAKYIG
+40 VDVASGAEVDLG
-48 QPSVTISAVSQE
+48 TIQFKTPVPRLEDSTGKQISKFISGSTKVYLKARTYDDETPLS
-60 DVVVESVE
+60 DVVIYYTTD
-68 QGTDFVLKAEGVKGE
+68 GTDPDASSTKYTSDGISVNIGTTLKAVAISSLLGNSNVSSWTFEKPSIGMQHPKTGNYSVASTDTTAVLGANVKG
-83 NDTGSLKYQWYTN
+83 DK
-96 STASY
+96 
-101 SAENPGT
+101 
-108 AISGANKSSYIVKTS
+108 
-123 EETEVGA
+123 
-130 HFYYC
+130 
-135 RVESSL
+135 
-141 DENAFA
+141 
-147 ISNVLTVVV
+147 
-156 NEKTPIINAFDIVIS
+156 
-171 GISENFTVSSG
+171 
-182 KNFTVSVNAY
+182 
-192 VPEGSGKGTLTYQ
+192 
-205 WYSASSSSDSQGT
+205 
-218 LISGETNA
+218 
-226 SLTSSYTLTV
+226 
-236 EDSKTLYYFCV
+236 
-247 VTNTISDNRD
+247 
-257 GGNKSTSEVSSVV
+257 
-270 SVTVNNAINANVPT
+270 
-284 ASSSFQ
+284 
-290 NVTTVIDNIAASYT
+290 
-304 VSVSASA
+304 
-311 GTGDG
+311 
-316 RGNLSYQWYKS
+316 
-327 QAADV
+327 
-332 DGQLIAGK
+332 
-340 TESSLTVERLELAS
+340 
-354 VKTYFYYCIVTNT
+354 
-367 ISDNGDGGQK
+367 
-377 SASTKAGPYSIDV
+377 
-390 RAITFAKEPQINRS
+390 
-404 PVDVIVDGESSE
+404 
-416 DVVLSVVA
+416 
-424 VSGAGEGSGI
+424 
-434 LSYQWYS
+434 
-441 SSSSSA
+441 
-447 EGIAISGANSASYP
+447 
-461 VSRSSITKT
+461 
-470 GSYYYCKVTNTI
+470 
-482 LDYGVQR
+482 
-489 TATKNTVPVKVS
+489 
-501 LVSIGNKH
+501 
-509 PSTGDYSQ
+509 
-517 TNTDTSSPIG
+517 
-527 ATVGSSNTSFV
+527 TSFV
-538 LYSKNATKV
+538 LYSANATKV
-547 LLEIYQNPYGDA
+547 LLEIYSKPFGDA
-559 LPKYDYWME
+559 VPLYDYWME
-568 KDSNDYWRVTVKGNL
+568 KDSNNYWRITLNGNL
-583 TGAIYAFRCWGPNW
+583 KNAIYAFRCWGPNW

-610 GFISDCDEN
+610 GFISDCDSN

-653 EKPYNALSTGADFR
+653 EQPYNALSTGADFR

-834 GGPWNGKKDNN
+834 GGPWNGSKDNN
-845 EQVTIVSMRGI
+845 AQVTVVSMRGI

-862 SLVPNDKSAYWETT
+862 SLVPSDKSAYWETT

-925 SGWDYNLNAA
+925 SGWDYNLNAE

-1006 NHFGAEEPSVN
+1006 NHFGAAEPSVN

-1127 TVSTGSDGKAECGT
+1127 TVSTVLDGKAECGT
-1141 YTDKFGTFA
+1141 YTDKFGKFA

-1249 NWAETNCN
+1249 SWAETNCN

-1271 GTYSVGPYT
+1271 STYSVGPYT

-1324 LNGNI
+1324 LNGNT
-1329 PSQENGTLYTGAF
+1329 PSEENGTLYTEAF

-1359 KASSVTSKIFYVK
+1359 KASSVALKTFYVK

-1377 SSKTAV
+1377 SSKTGV
-1383 MLQGFNWDSAP
+1383 MLQGFTWNSAP
-1394 RGASTYW
+1394 RGTGWNKENPSPYWGNWYGIMKKNAASI
-1401 YKWYDIMA
+1401 KD
-1409 NNGTQIGKTFDYV
+1409 TFEYV
-1422 WFPSPCK
+1422 WFNPPSICDS
-1429 TNTASSEGYGPTEW
+1429 ASSEGYAPTEL
-1443 FDFNNCYG
+1443 NNLNSYYG
-1451 TETQLKNAISSISPA
+1451 TADDLKEVIQAIQPA
-1466 KAVADIVVNHREGYS
+1466 KAIADIVVNHRAGS
-1481 SWGDFAN
+1481 TCWGDFTN
-1488 PTLNVVKGSNYK
+1488 PDWGVVKGEKYP
-1500 AICSDDEGFT
+1500 AICSDDEGFNAT
-1510 SEPEYMGKVGANMR
+1510 SGDKDHMVGKPSGA
-1524 GAKDTGATYEAS
+1524 ADTGASYPAY

-1543 TDVQNGIKEYLSRLK
+1543 TVVQQGIIDWMNNVLK
-1558 AVGFEGWRYD
+1558 PAGFVGWRYD
-1568 FVKGFDGLYVGQY
+1568 YVKGFGARYVGQY
-1581 NSASSPSFAVGEYW
+1581 NAGSSAEFSVGEYW
-1595 PGTDDGGGYFSASNP
+1595 PTAGYSIDNP
-1610 SGWENKIKN
+1610 SSWGNEIKN
-1619 WISRTQTGGYK
+1619 WISGTESGGQRSR
-1630 TKAFD
+1630 AFD
-1635 FVLKGIFNDI
+1635 FALKGAMNGVFNE
-1645 FGCSYTGG
+1645 GKSYAKLADD
-1653 SNSASNNFSYLAST
+1653 SNLYISQPT
-1667 ATLVNSM
+1667 D
-1674 PEYAVTFVDNH
+1674 AVTFVDNH
-1685 DTGSTQG
+1685 DTGSNQN
-1692 HWKLPDTAVP
+1692 HWPVTPEKVGLA
-1702 ASYAYILTH
+1702 YALILTH
-1711 PGYPCVA
+1711 PGVPCVA
-1718 WQHYFSYAESGNSSN
+1718 WSHYFTFAEGGNGDTTYPYSSISAAGTYVGGSNVAGTSNTLRQHIDYLIGLRKELGIEYDSERETKKADSSGYAAEITGTNGSLIVLI
-1733 AGSGQYISGNR
+1733 GSGYTPS
-1744 AGTDGDGN
+1744 
-1752 SITLRELIDILIELR
+1752 
-1767 KNLAVECD
+1767 D
-1775 SSIEFLSSSST
+1775 SEYEEVYS
-1786 CYAAKVTGQN
+1786 
-1796 GAFIVTLGT
+1796 GT
-1805 SLYNCSDSDYS
+1805 SFKIWKKDG
-1816 LVASGTNYKVWQSGG
+1816 SGVQ
-1831 SSSSKCRTPVITI
+1831 KCRTPVITI
-1844 SGGKATITCG
+1844 SGGNATITCG
-1854 TEGAAIK
+1854 TDGATIM
-1861 YGFSSGAMNSTY
+1861 YGFSSTAMNSTY
-1873 SAPVTMTAGQT
+1873 SAPVTMTDGQT

-1899 ASKTYTA
+1899 ASKTYTS

-1912 TSSATWITDDECVIF
+1912 TSSATWITDDGCVVF

-1932 GGAGEGAWYE
+1932 GGAGEGAWYA

-1955 PGDITHFKLARC
+1955 PGDITNFLLARC
-1967 IKGTTVPDWKNKSD
+1967 INGTTEPDWDNKSD
-1981 TPGRIYNQT
+1981 TPGRVYNQT
-1990 ADYQTESGVTQYS
+1990 DDCAVTSGTTQYT
-2003 VSWD
+2003 VQWK

>member
-1 MSHSCIKRTF
+1 MRRFYLFLTVVLF
-11 LFAFLFVATFFYSC
+11 LFFSCANNIADNKNDLAAMLILQNLQNKETSNTTVKYGSITINTGNSESRATDVASISKATVTVYWGNKAEEKKDASVDFSGNGIGSVTINEIPVGKNRVIVVEAAENINNIINKMAGIEISAVTDIKAGNNNVTVNWKSTAEGNVYRKLLSSSTVNFENISRDDVQALINENVH
-25 SSLISDLEKEEKSKS
+25 SSLIDSDLIAADIINNSKKSADSYVKTAGSVKFTSGSSENNVIFQVCDPASKKLNSISSGVNKISGVTPGTWKVLGLLNDSVIFSKS
-40 SEQAKYIG
+40 VDVASGAEVDLGTIQFKTPEPRLEDSTGKQISEFIYGSTKVYLNARTYDDET
-48 QPSVTISAVSQE
+48 PLS
-60 DVVVESVE
+60 DVVIYYTTDGTEPDASSTKYTSAGISVNI
-68 QGTDFVLKAEGVKGE
+68 GTTLKAVAISSLLGNSNVSSWTFEKPSIGMQHPETGNYSVASTDTTAVLGANVKG
-83 NDTGSLKYQWYTN
+83 DK
-96 STASY
+96 
-101 SAENPGT
+101 
-108 AISGANKSSYIVKTS
+108 
-123 EETEVGA
+123 
-130 HFYYC
+130 
-135 RVESSL
+135 
-141 DENAFA
+141 
-147 ISNVLTVVV
+147 
-156 NEKTPIINAFDIVIS
+156 
-171 GISENFTVSSG
+171 
-182 KNFTVSVNAY
+182 
-192 VPEGSGKGTLTYQ
+192 
-205 WYSASSSSDSQGT
+205 
-218 LISGETNA
+218 
-226 SLTSSYTLTV
+226 
-236 EDSKTLYYFCV
+236 
-247 VTNTISDNRD
+247 
-257 GGNKSTSEVSSVV
+257 
-270 SVTVNNAINANVPT
+270 
-284 ASSSFQ
+284 
-290 NVTTVIDNIAASYT
+290 
-304 VSVSASA
+304 
-311 GTGDG
+311 
-316 RGNLSYQWYKS
+316 
-327 QAADV
+327 
-332 DGQLIAGK
+332 
-340 TESSLTVERLELAS
+340 
-354 VKTYFYYCIVTNT
+354 
-367 ISDNGDGGQK
+367 
-377 SASTKAGPYSIDV
+377 
-390 RAITFAKEPQINRS
+390 
-404 PVDVIVDGESSE
+404 
-416 DVVLSVVA
+416 
-424 VSGAGEGSGI
+424 
-434 LSYQWYS
+434 
-441 SSSSSA
+441 
-447 EGIAISGANSASYP
+447 
-461 VSRSSITKT
+461 
-470 GSYYYCKVTNTI
+470 
-482 LDYGVQR
+482 
-489 TATKNTVPVKVS
+489 
-501 LVSIGNKH
+501 
-509 PSTGDYSQ
+509 
-517 TNTDTSSPIG
+517 
-527 ATVGSSNTSFV
+527 TSFV
-538 LYSKNATKV
+538 LYSANATKV
-547 LLEIYQNPYGDA
+547 LLEIYSKPFGDA
-559 LPKYDYWME
+559 VPLYDYWMT
-568 KDSNDYWRVTVKGNL
+568 KDSSNYWRITLNGNL
-583 TGAIYAFRCWGPNW
+583 KNAIYAFRCWGPNW
-597 EYSDEWQRGGSSI
+597 IYSDEWQRGGSSI
-610 GFISDCDEN
+610 GFISDCDSN

-834 GGPWNGKKDNN
+834 GGPWNGSKDNN
-845 EQVTIVSMRGI
+845 AQVTVVSMRGI

-862 SLVPNDKSAYWETT
+862 SLVPSDKSAYWETT

-956 DCGGNSYQVGNFP
+956 DCGNNSYQVGNFP

-1006 NHFGAEEPSVN
+1006 NHFGAAEPSVN

-1040 NGTLQWPFGPSD
+1040 NGTLTWPFGPSD

-1141 YTDKFGTFA
+1141 YTDKFGKFA

-1211 AKNGGTYYMMINMT
+1211 AQNGGTYYMMINMT

-1231 TFPSP
+1231 TIPSP

-1249 NWAETNCN
+1249 SWAETNCN

-1271 GTYSVGPYT
+1271 STYSVGPYT

-1292 CATPVISGT
+1292 CVTPVISGT

-1324 LNGNI
+1324 LDGDT
-1329 PSQENGTLYTGAF
+1329 PSEENGTLYTGAF

-1359 KASSVTSKIFYVK
+1359 KASSVALKTFYVK

-1377 SSKTAV
+1377 SSKTGV
-1383 MLQGFNWDSAP
+1383 MLQGFTWNSAP
-1394 RGASTYW
+1394 RGTGWNKENPSPYW
-1401 YKWYDIMA
+1401 GKWYGIMK
-1409 NNGTQIGKTFDYV
+1409 NNAASIKDTFEYV
-1422 WFPSPCK
+1422 WFNPPSICDSS
-1429 TNTASSEGYGPTEW
+1429 SSEGYAPTELN
-1443 FDFNNCYG
+1443 DLNSYYG
-1451 TETQLKNAISSISPA
+1451 TADELKEVISAIQPA
-1466 KAVADIVVNHREGYS
+1466 KAIADIVVNHRAGS
-1481 SWGDFAN
+1481 TSWGDFTN
-1488 PTLNVVKGSNYK
+1488 PSWCEDYY

-1510 SEPEYMGKVGANMR
+1510 NSSSPMYNSSKKGSP
-1524 GAKDTGATYEAS
+1524 DTGDGYGAY

-1543 TDVQNGIKEYLSRLK
+1543 TVVQDGIIAWMNDVLK
-1558 AVGFEGWRYD
+1558 PAGFVGWRYD
-1568 FVKGFDGLYVGQY
+1568 YVKGFAGKYVGKY
-1581 NSASSPSFAVGEYW
+1581 NAGSSAQFSVGEYW
-1595 PGTDDGGGYFSASNP
+1595 PTASYNASSP
-1610 SGWENKIKN
+1610 SGWGDEIKN
-1619 WISRTQTGGYK
+1619 WITSTEEESGQKSR
-1630 TKAFD
+1630 AFD
-1635 FVLKGIFNDI
+1635 FALKGAMNSV
-1645 FGCSYTGG
+1645 FGCTWREGSYPNYTSGG
-1653 SNSASNNFSYLAST
+1653 SSGSGNYALLADESNLYISQPSD
-1667 ATLVNSM
+1667 
-1674 PEYAVTFVDNH
+1674 AVTFIDNH
-1685 DTGSTQG
+1685 DTGSNQG
-1692 HWKLPDTAVP
+1692 HWELNRNKIGAG
-1702 ASYAYILTH
+1702 YALILTH
-1711 PGYPCVA
+1711 PGVPCVS
-1718 WQHYFSYAESGNSSN
+1718 WSHYFTFNEGGNGDTTYPYSGLGAAQSYLAGNTV
-1733 AGSGQYISGNR
+1733 
-1744 AGTDGDGN
+1744 AGTEK
-1752 SITLRELIDILIELR
+1752 TLREHIDYLIQLR
-1767 KNLAVECD
+1767 KETGIEYDSVRTTLKAD
-1775 SSIEFLSSSST
+1775 SSVYAAEITGTNGSLIVSIGGSYTPSADGYAGNNPIYGGTNFKIWKKGVNGEYTSGGETTVELSVTNDCGSGNAMFFTGTFSEAETWTIAVRGTWSSGNVWKATVTVPSSGTFMWKALKGTYSST
-1786 CYAAKVTGQN
+1786 ETVAIDGNTWTWQN
-1796 GAFIVTLGT
+1796 NPNNSYPATT
-1805 SLYNCSDSDYS
+1805 S
-1816 LVASGTNYKVWQSGG
+1816 
-1831 SSSSKCRTPVITI
+1831 ITQ
-1844 SGGKATITCG
+1844 
-1854 TEGAAIK
+1854 
-1861 YGFSSGAMNSTY
+1861 F
-1873 SAPVTMTAGQT
+1873 P
-1884 IYAYA
+1884 
-1889 TKDGLEDSGV
+1889 
-1899 ASKTYTA
+1899 
-1906 LTTFKA
+1906 
-1912 TSSATWITDDECVIF
+1912 
-1927 AWCWG
+1927 
-1932 GGAGEGAWYE
+1932 
-1942 GTSDSSGGFTWEA
+1942 
-1955 PGDITHFKLARC
+1955 
-1967 IKGTTVPDWKNKSD
+1967 
-1981 TPGRIYNQT
+1981 
-1990 ADYQTESGVTQYS
+1990 
-2003 VSWD
+2003 

>member
-1 MSHSCIKRTF
+1 MRRFYLFLTVVLF
-11 LFAFLFVATFFYSC
+11 LFFSCANNIADNKNDLAAMLILQNLQKKETSNTTVKYGSITINTGNSESRATDVASISRATVTVYWGNKAEEKKDASVDFSGNGTGSVTINEIPVGKNRVIVVEAAENINNIINKMAGIEISAVTDIKAGNNNVTVNWKSTAEGNVYRKLLSSSTVNFENISRDDVQALINENVH
-25 SSLISDLEKEEKSKS
+25 SSLIDSDSIAADIINNSKKSADSYVKTAGSVKFTSGSSENNVIFQVCDPASKKLNSISSGVNKISGVTPGTWKVFGVLNDSVIFSKS
-40 SEQAKYIG
+40 VDVASGAEVDLGTIQFKTPVPRLEDSTGKQISEIIYGSTKVYLNARTYDDET
-48 QPSVTISAVSQE
+48 PLS
-60 DVVVESVE
+60 DVVIYYTTDGTEPDASSTKYTSDGISVNI
-68 QGTDFVLKAEGVKGE
+68 GTTLKAV
-83 NDTGSLKYQWYTN
+83 
-96 STASY
+96 
-101 SAENPGT
+101 
-108 AISGANKSSYIVKTS
+108 AISSLLGNSNVSSWTFEKPAIGMQHPKTGNYSVASTDTTAVLGANI
-123 EETEVGA
+123 
-130 HFYYC
+130 
-135 RVESSL
+135 
-141 DENAFA
+141 
-147 ISNVLTVVV
+147 
-156 NEKTPIINAFDIVIS
+156 
-171 GISENFTVSSG
+171 
-182 KNFTVSVNAY
+182 
-192 VPEGSGKGTLTYQ
+192 KG
-205 WYSASSSSDSQGT
+205 D
-218 LISGETNA
+218 
-226 SLTSSYTLTV
+226 
-236 EDSKTLYYFCV
+236 K
-247 VTNTISDNRD
+247 
-257 GGNKSTSEVSSVV
+257 
-270 SVTVNNAINANVPT
+270 
-284 ASSSFQ
+284 
-290 NVTTVIDNIAASYT
+290 
-304 VSVSASA
+304 
-311 GTGDG
+311 
-316 RGNLSYQWYKS
+316 
-327 QAADV
+327 
-332 DGQLIAGK
+332 
-340 TESSLTVERLELAS
+340 
-354 VKTYFYYCIVTNT
+354 
-367 ISDNGDGGQK
+367 
-377 SASTKAGPYSIDV
+377 
-390 RAITFAKEPQINRS
+390 
-404 PVDVIVDGESSE
+404 
-416 DVVLSVVA
+416 
-424 VSGAGEGSGI
+424 
-434 LSYQWYS
+434 
-441 SSSSSA
+441 
-447 EGIAISGANSASYP
+447 
-461 VSRSSITKT
+461 
-470 GSYYYCKVTNTI
+470 
-482 LDYGVQR
+482 
-489 TATKNTVPVKVS
+489 
-501 LVSIGNKH
+501 
-509 PSTGDYSQ
+509 
-517 TNTDTSSPIG
+517 
-527 ATVGSSNTSFV
+527 TSFV
-538 LYSKNATKV
+538 LYSANATKV
-547 LLEIYQNPYGDA
+547 LLEIYSKPFGDA
-559 LPKYDYWME
+559 VPLYDYWME
-568 KDSNDYWRVTVKGNL
+568 KDSNNYWRITLNGNL
-583 TGAIYAFRCWGPNW
+583 KNAIYAFRCWGPNW
-597 EYSDEWQRGGSSI
+597 TYSDKWQRGGSSI
-610 GFISDCDEN
+610 GFISDCDSN

-1006 NHFGAEEPSVN
+1006 NHFGAAEPSVN

-1040 NGTLQWPFGPSD
+1040 NGTLTWPFGPSD

-1141 YTDKFGTFA
+1141 YTDKFGKFA

-1249 NWAETNCN
+1249 SWAETNCN

-1271 GTYSVGPYT
+1271 SAYSVGPYT
-1280 VTILKQVADSPV
+1280 VTILKQVADSSV
-1292 CATPVISGT
+1292 CVTPVISGT

-1324 LNGNI
+1324 LDGDT
-1329 PSQENGTLYTGAF
+1329 PSEENGTLYTGAF

-1359 KASSVTSKIFYVK
+1359 KASSVALKTFYVK

-1377 SSKTAV
+1377 SSKTGV
-1383 MLQGFNWDSAP
+1383 MLQGFTWNSAP
-1394 RGASTYW
+1394 RGTGWNKENPSPYW
-1401 YKWYDIMA
+1401 GKWYGIMK
-1409 NNGTQIGKTFDYV
+1409 NNAASIKDTFEYV
-1422 WFPSPCK
+1422 WFNPPSICDSS
-1429 TNTASSEGYGPTEW
+1429 SSEGYAPTELN
-1443 FDFNNCYG
+1443 DLNSYYG
-1451 TETQLKNAISSISPA
+1451 TADELKEVISAIQPA
-1466 KAVADIVVNHREGYS
+1466 KAIADIVVNHRAGS
-1481 SWGDFAN
+1481 TSWGDFTN
-1488 PTLNVVKGSNYK
+1488 PSWCEDYY

-1510 SEPEYMGKVGANMR
+1510 NSSSPMYNSSKKGSP
-1524 GAKDTGATYEAS
+1524 DTGDGYGAY
-1536 RDLDHTN
+1536 RDIDHTN
-1543 TDVQNGIKEYLSRLK
+1543 TSVQDGIIAWMNDVLK
-1558 AVGFEGWRYD
+1558 PAGFVGWRYD
-1568 FVKGFDGLYVGQY
+1568 YVKGFAGKYVGKY
-1581 NSASSPSFAVGEYW
+1581 NAGSDAQFSVGEYW
-1595 PGTDDGGGYFSASNP
+1595 PTADYNASSP
-1610 SGWENKIKN
+1610 SGWGDEIKN
-1619 WISRTQTGGYK
+1619 WITSTKEESGQKSR
-1630 TKAFD
+1630 AFD
-1635 FVLKGIFNDI
+1635 FALKGAMNSV
-1645 FGCSYTGG
+1645 FGCTWREGKYPNYTSGG
-1653 SNSASNNFSYLAST
+1653 SSGSGNYALLADESNLYISQPSD
-1667 ATLVNSM
+1667 
-1674 PEYAVTFVDNH
+1674 AVTFIDNH
-1685 DTGSTQG
+1685 DTGSNQG
-1692 HWKLPDTAVP
+1692 HWELNRNKIGAG
-1702 ASYAYILTH
+1702 YALILTH
-1711 PGYPCVA
+1711 PGVPCVS
-1718 WQHYFSYAESGNSSN
+1718 WSHYFTFNEGGNGNTTYPYSGLEAEQSYLAGNTV
-1733 AGSGQYISGNR
+1733 
-1744 AGTDGDGN
+1744 AGTEK
-1752 SITLRELIDILIELR
+1752 TLREHIDYLIQLR
-1767 KNLAVECD
+1767 KETGIEYDSVRTTLKAD
-1775 SSIEFLSSSST
+1775 SSVYAAEITGTNGSLIVSIGGSYTPSADGYAGNNPIYGGTNFKIWKKGVNGEYTSGGETTVELSVTNDCGIGNAMFFTGTFTEAEAWTIAVRGTWSSGNVWKATVTVPSSGTFMWKALKGTDSST
-1786 CYAAKVTGQN
+1786 ETV
-1796 GAFIVTLGT
+1796 
-1805 SLYNCSDSDYS
+1805 
-1816 LVASGTNYKVWQSGG
+1816 
-1831 SSSSKCRTPVITI
+1831 
-1844 SGGKATITCG
+1844 
-1854 TEGAAIK
+1854 AIK
-1861 YGFSSGAMNSTY
+1861 GNTWTWQNDPNNSY
-1873 SAPVTMTAGQT
+1873 P
-1884 IYAYA
+1884 A
-1889 TKDGLEDSGV
+1889 T
-1899 ASKTYTA
+1899 
-1906 LTTFKA
+1906 
-1912 TSSATWITDDECVIF
+1912 TSITQF
-1927 AWCWG
+1927 
-1932 GGAGEGAWYE
+1932 
-1942 GTSDSSGGFTWEA
+1942 
-1955 PGDITHFKLARC
+1955 P
-1967 IKGTTVPDWKNKSD
+1967 
-1981 TPGRIYNQT
+1981 
-1990 ADYQTESGVTQYS
+1990 
-2003 VSWD
+2003 

>member
-1 MSHSCIKRTF
+1 MRRFYLFLTVVLF
-11 LFAFLFVATFFYSC
+11 LFFSCANNIADNKNDLAAMLILQNLQKKETSNTTVKYGSITINTGNSESRATDVASISKATVTVYWGNKAEEKKDASVDFSGNGIGSVTINEIPVGKNRVVVVEAAENFNNIINKMAGIEISAVTDIKAGNNNVTVNWKSTAEGNVYRKLLSSSKVNFENISRDDVQALINENVH
-25 SSLISDLEKEEKSKS
+25 SSLIDSDSIAADIINNSKQSADSYVKTAGSVKFTSDSSENNVIFQVCDPASAKLNSISSGVNKISGVTPGTWKVFGVLNDSVIFSKS
-40 SEQAKYIG
+40 VDVASGAEVDLGTIQFKTPVPRLEDSTGKQISEF
-48 QPSVTISAVSQE
+48 ISGSTKVYLNARTYDDETPLS
-60 DVVVESVE
+60 DVVIYYTTDGTEPDASSTKYTSAGISVNI
-68 QGTDFVLKAEGVKGE
+68 GTTLKAVAISSLLGNSNVSSWTFEKPSIGMQHPETGNYSVASTDTTAVLGANVKG
-83 NDTGSLKYQWYTN
+83 DK
-96 STASY
+96 
-101 SAENPGT
+101 
-108 AISGANKSSYIVKTS
+108 
-123 EETEVGA
+123 
-130 HFYYC
+130 
-135 RVESSL
+135 
-141 DENAFA
+141 
-147 ISNVLTVVV
+147 
-156 NEKTPIINAFDIVIS
+156 
-171 GISENFTVSSG
+171 
-182 KNFTVSVNAY
+182 
-192 VPEGSGKGTLTYQ
+192 
-205 WYSASSSSDSQGT
+205 
-218 LISGETNA
+218 
-226 SLTSSYTLTV
+226 
-236 EDSKTLYYFCV
+236 
-247 VTNTISDNRD
+247 
-257 GGNKSTSEVSSVV
+257 
-270 SVTVNNAINANVPT
+270 
-284 ASSSFQ
+284 
-290 NVTTVIDNIAASYT
+290 
-304 VSVSASA
+304 
-311 GTGDG
+311 
-316 RGNLSYQWYKS
+316 
-327 QAADV
+327 
-332 DGQLIAGK
+332 
-340 TESSLTVERLELAS
+340 
-354 VKTYFYYCIVTNT
+354 
-367 ISDNGDGGQK
+367 
-377 SASTKAGPYSIDV
+377 
-390 RAITFAKEPQINRS
+390 
-404 PVDVIVDGESSE
+404 
-416 DVVLSVVA
+416 
-424 VSGAGEGSGI
+424 
-434 LSYQWYS
+434 
-441 SSSSSA
+441 
-447 EGIAISGANSASYP
+447 
-461 VSRSSITKT
+461 
-470 GSYYYCKVTNTI
+470 
-482 LDYGVQR
+482 
-489 TATKNTVPVKVS
+489 
-501 LVSIGNKH
+501 
-509 PSTGDYSQ
+509 
-517 TNTDTSSPIG
+517 
-527 ATVGSSNTSFV
+527 TSFV
-538 LYSKNATKV
+538 LYSANATKV
-547 LLEIYQNPYGDA
+547 LLEIYSKPFGDA
-559 LPKYDYWME
+559 VPLYDYWME
-568 KDSNDYWRVTVKGNL
+568 KDSNNYWRITLNGNL
-583 TGAIYAFRCWGPNW
+583 KNAIYAFRCWGPNW

-834 GGPWNGKKDNN
+834 GGPWNGSKDNN
-845 EQVTIVSMRGI
+845 AQVTVVSMRGI

-862 SLVPNDKSAYWETT
+862 SLVPSDKSAYWETT

-956 DCGGNSYQVGNFP
+956 DCGSNSYQVGNFP

-995 ISYTDGIYGSL
+995 ISYTDGIYGSRDY
-1006 NHFGAEEPSVN
+1006 FGADEPSVN

-1040 NGTLQWPFGPSD
+1040 NGTLTWPFGPSD

-1115 NNYSMVATDSPH
+1115 NNYSMIATDSPH
-1127 TVSTGSDGKAECGT
+1127 TVSTGSGGKAECGT
-1141 YTDKFGTFA
+1141 YTDKFGKFA

-1236 SSGKEWTRIVDTG
+1236 SSGNEWTRIVDTG

-1271 GTYSVGPYT
+1271 STYSVGPYT

-1292 CATPVISGT
+1292 CVTPVISGT

-1324 LNGNI
+1324 LDGNI

-1359 KASSVTSKIFYVK
+1359 KASSVALKTFYVK

-1377 SSKTAV
+1377 SSKTGV
-1383 MLQGFNWDSAP
+1383 MLQGFTWNSAP
-1394 RGASTYW
+1394 RGTGWNKENPSPYWGNWYGIMKKNAASI
-1401 YKWYDIMA
+1401 KD
-1409 NNGTQIGKTFDYV
+1409 TFEYV
-1422 WFPSPCK
+1422 WFNPPSICDS
-1429 TNTASSEGYGPTEW
+1429 ASSEGYAPTEL
-1443 FDFNNCYG
+1443 NNLNSYYG
-1451 TETQLKNAISSISPA
+1451 TAAELKEVIQAIQPA
-1466 KAVADIVVNHREGYS
+1466 KAIADIVVNHRAGS
-1481 SWGDFAN
+1481 TCWGDFTN
-1488 PTLNVVKGSNYK
+1488 PDWGVVKGVKYP
-1500 AICSDDEGFT
+1500 AICSDDEAFNASSGDKDH
-1510 SEPEYMGKVGANMR
+1510 MVGKPSGA
-1524 GAKDTGATYEAS
+1524 ADTGASYDAY

-1543 TDVQNGIKEYLSRLK
+1543 TSVQDGIIAWMNDVLK
-1558 AVGFEGWRYD
+1558 PAGFVGWRYD
-1568 FVKGFDGLYVGQY
+1568 YVKGFAGKYVGKY
-1581 NSASSPSFAVGEYW
+1581 NAGSDAQFSVGEYW
-1595 PGTDDGGGYFSASNP
+1595 PTASYNASSP
-1610 SGWENKIKN
+1610 SGWGDEIKN
-1619 WISRTQTGGYK
+1619 WITSTEEESGQKSR
-1630 TKAFD
+1630 AFD
-1635 FVLKGIFNDI
+1635 FALKGAMNSV
-1645 FGCSYTGG
+1645 FGCTWREGSYPNYTQGG
-1653 SNSASNNFSYLAST
+1653 SSGSGNYALLADESNLYISQPSD
-1667 ATLVNSM
+1667 
-1674 PEYAVTFVDNH
+1674 AVTFIDNH
-1685 DTGSTQG
+1685 DTGSNQG
-1692 HWKLPDTAVP
+1692 HWELNRDKIGAG
-1702 ASYAYILTH
+1702 YALILTH
-1711 PGYPCVA
+1711 PGVPCVS
-1718 WQHYFSYAESGNSSN
+1718 WSHYFTFSEGGNGDTTYPYSGLGAAQSYLAGNTV
-1733 AGSGQYISGNR
+1733 
-1744 AGTDGDGN
+1744 AGTEK
-1752 SITLRELIDILIELR
+1752 TLREHIDYLIQLR
-1767 KNLAVECD
+1767 KEIGIEYDSVRTTLKAD
-1775 SSIEFLSSSST
+1775 SSVYAAEITGTNGSLIVSIGGSYTPSIDGYAGNNPIYGGTNFKIWKKGVNGEYTSGGETTVELSVTNDCGSGNAMFFTGTFTEAEAWTIAVRGTWSDGNVWKATVTVPSSGTFMWKALKGTYSSSET
-1786 CYAAKVTGQN
+1786 V
-1796 GAFIVTLGT
+1796 
-1805 SLYNCSDSDYS
+1805 
-1816 LVASGTNYKVWQSGG
+1816 
-1831 SSSSKCRTPVITI
+1831 
-1844 SGGKATITCG
+1844 
-1854 TEGAAIK
+1854 AIK
-1861 YGFSSGAMNSTY
+1861 GNTWTWQNDPNNSY
-1873 SAPVTMTAGQT
+1873 P
-1884 IYAYA
+1884 A
-1889 TKDGLEDSGV
+1889 T
-1899 ASKTYTA
+1899 
-1906 LTTFKA
+1906 
-1912 TSSATWITDDECVIF
+1912 TSITQF
-1927 AWCWG
+1927 
-1932 GGAGEGAWYE
+1932 
-1942 GTSDSSGGFTWEA
+1942 
-1955 PGDITHFKLARC
+1955 P
-1967 IKGTTVPDWKNKSD
+1967 
-1981 TPGRIYNQT
+1981 
-1990 ADYQTESGVTQYS
+1990 
-2003 VSWD
+2003 

>member
-1 MSHSCIKRTF
+1 MRRFYLFLTVVLF
-11 LFAFLFVATFFYSC
+11 LFFSCANNIADNKNDLAAMLILQNLQNKETSNTTVKYGSITINTGNSESRATDVASISKATVTVYWGDKAEEKKDALVEFSGNGKGSVTINEIPVGKNRVVVVEAAENINNIINKMAGIEISAVTDIKAGNNNVTVNWKSTAEGNVYRKLLSSSEVNFENISRNDVQALINENVH
-25 SSLISDLEKEEKSKS
+25 SSLIDSDSIAADIINNSKKSADSYVKTAGSVKFTSGSSENNVIFQVCDPASAKLDSIRSGVNIISGVTPGTWKVFGVLNDSVIFSKS
-40 SEQAKYIG
+40 VDVASGVEVDLGTIQFKTPVPRLEDSTGKQISEF
-48 QPSVTISAVSQE
+48 ISGSTKVYLNARTYDDETPLS
-60 DVVVESVE
+60 DVVIYYTTDGTEPYASSTKYTSAGISVDV
-68 QGTDFVLKAEGVKGE
+68 GTTLKAVAISSLLGNSNVSSWTFEKPSIGMQHPETGNYSVASTDTTAVLGANVKG
-83 NDTGSLKYQWYTN
+83 DK
-96 STASY
+96 
-101 SAENPGT
+101 
-108 AISGANKSSYIVKTS
+108 
-123 EETEVGA
+123 
-130 HFYYC
+130 
-135 RVESSL
+135 
-141 DENAFA
+141 
-147 ISNVLTVVV
+147 
-156 NEKTPIINAFDIVIS
+156 
-171 GISENFTVSSG
+171 
-182 KNFTVSVNAY
+182 
-192 VPEGSGKGTLTYQ
+192 
-205 WYSASSSSDSQGT
+205 
-218 LISGETNA
+218 
-226 SLTSSYTLTV
+226 
-236 EDSKTLYYFCV
+236 
-247 VTNTISDNRD
+247 
-257 GGNKSTSEVSSVV
+257 
-270 SVTVNNAINANVPT
+270 
-284 ASSSFQ
+284 
-290 NVTTVIDNIAASYT
+290 
-304 VSVSASA
+304 
-311 GTGDG
+311 
-316 RGNLSYQWYKS
+316 
-327 QAADV
+327 
-332 DGQLIAGK
+332 
-340 TESSLTVERLELAS
+340 
-354 VKTYFYYCIVTNT
+354 
-367 ISDNGDGGQK
+367 
-377 SASTKAGPYSIDV
+377 
-390 RAITFAKEPQINRS
+390 
-404 PVDVIVDGESSE
+404 
-416 DVVLSVVA
+416 
-424 VSGAGEGSGI
+424 
-434 LSYQWYS
+434 
-441 SSSSSA
+441 
-447 EGIAISGANSASYP
+447 
-461 VSRSSITKT
+461 
-470 GSYYYCKVTNTI
+470 
-482 LDYGVQR
+482 
-489 TATKNTVPVKVS
+489 
-501 LVSIGNKH
+501 
-509 PSTGDYSQ
+509 
-517 TNTDTSSPIG
+517 
-527 ATVGSSNTSFV
+527 TSFV
-538 LYSKNATKV
+538 LYSANATKV
-547 LLEIYQNPYGDA
+547 LLEIYSKPFGDA
-559 LPKYDYWME
+559 VPLYDYWMT
-568 KDSNDYWRVTVKGNL
+568 KDSSNYWRITLNGNL
-583 TGAIYAFRCWGPNW
+583 KNAIYAFRCWGPNW

-619 GNRFNPNKVV
+619 GNRFNPNKVL

-667 NYDSGKIAPKGYV
+667 NYDTGKIAPKGYI

-739 TYKGASYLVPYLKAL
+739 TYKGASYLVPYLKGL

-834 GGPWNGKKDNN
+834 GGPWNGKEDNN
-845 EQVTIVSMRGI
+845 AQVTVVSMRGI

-862 SLVPNDKSAYWETT
+862 SLVPSDKSAYWETT

-1006 NHFGAEEPSVN
+1006 NHFGAAEPSVN

-1040 NGTLQWPFGPSD
+1040 NGTLTWPFGPSD

-1141 YTDKFGTFA
+1141 YTDKFGKFA

-1231 TFPSP
+1231 TIPAP

-1249 NWAETNCN
+1249 SWAETNCN
-1257 YWEETDTSYRRDSS
+1257 YWEETDTSYRLDSS
-1271 GTYSVGPYT
+1271 SAYSVGPYT
-1280 VTILKQVADSPV
+1280 VTILKQVADSLV
-1292 CATPVISGT
+1292 CATPVISGI
-1301 SPFDTSTQI
+1301 SPFETSTQI

-1324 LNGNI
+1324 LDGNI

-1342 TVTEKTSVKAIA
+1342 TVTAKTSVKAIA

-1359 KASSVTSKIFYVK
+1359 KASSVASKTFYVK

-1377 SSKTAV
+1377 SSKTGV
-1383 MLQGFNWDSAP
+1383 MLQGFTWNSAP
-1394 RGASTYW
+1394 RGTGWNKENPSPYWGNWYGIMKKNAASI
-1401 YKWYDIMA
+1401 KD
-1409 NNGTQIGKTFDYV
+1409 TFEYV
-1422 WFPSPCK
+1422 WFNPPSICDSS
-1429 TNTASSEGYGPTEW
+1429 SSEGYAPTELN
-1443 FDFNNCYG
+1443 DLNSYYG
-1451 TETQLKNAISSISPA
+1451 TAEELKGVISAIQPA
-1466 KAVADIVVNHREGYS
+1466 KAIADIVVNHRAGS
-1481 SWGDFAN
+1481 TCWGDFTN
-1488 PTLNVVKGSNYK
+1488 PDWGVVKGVKYP
-1500 AICSDDEGFT
+1500 AICSDDEAFNASSGDKDH
-1510 SEPEYMGKVGANMR
+1510 MVGKPSGA
-1524 GAKDTGATYEAS
+1524 ADTGASYGAY

-1543 TDVQNGIKEYLSRLK
+1543 TSVQDGIIAWMNDVLK
-1558 AVGFEGWRYD
+1558 PAGFVGWRYD
-1568 FVKGFDGLYVGQY
+1568 YVKGFAGKYVGKY
-1581 NSASSPSFAVGEYW
+1581 NAGSDAQFSVGEYW
-1595 PGTDDGGGYFSASNP
+1595 PTAGYNASSP
-1610 SGWENKIKN
+1610 SVWGNEIKN
-1619 WISRTQTGGYK
+1619 WISSTETGGQRSR
-1630 TKAFD
+1630 AFD
-1635 FVLKGIFNDI
+1635 FALKGAMNGVFNE
-1645 FGCSYTGG
+1645 GKSYAKLADD
-1653 SNSASNNFSYLAST
+1653 SNLYISQPT
-1667 ATLVNSM
+1667 D
-1674 PEYAVTFVDNH
+1674 AVTFVDNH
-1685 DTGSTQG
+1685 DTGSNQN
-1692 HWKLPDTAVP
+1692 HWPVTPEKVGLA
-1702 ASYAYILTH
+1702 YALILTH
-1711 PGYPCVA
+1711 PGVPCVA
-1718 WQHYFSYAESGNSSN
+1718 WSHYFTFAEGGNGDTTYPYSSISAAGTYVGGSNVAGTSNTLRQHIDYLIGLRKELGIEYDSERETKKADSSGYAAEITGTNGSLIVLI
-1733 AGSGQYISGNR
+1733 GSGYTPS
-1744 AGTDGDGN
+1744 
-1752 SITLRELIDILIELR
+1752 
-1767 KNLAVECD
+1767 D
-1775 SSIEFLSSSST
+1775 SEYEEVYS
-1786 CYAAKVTGQN
+1786 
-1796 GAFIVTLGT
+1796 GT
-1805 SLYNCSDSDYS
+1805 SFKIWKKDG
-1816 LVASGTNYKVWQSGG
+1816 SGVQ
-1831 SSSSKCRTPVITI
+1831 KCRTPVITI
-1844 SGGKATITCG
+1844 SGGNATITCG
-1854 TEGAAIK
+1854 TDGATIM
-1861 YGFSSGAMNSTY
+1861 YGFSSTAMNSTY
-1873 SAPVTMTAGQT
+1873 SAPVTMTDGQT

-1899 ASKTYTA
+1899 ASKTYTS

-1912 TSSATWITDDECVIF
+1912 TSSATWITDDGCVVF

-1932 GGAGEGAWYE
+1932 GGAGEGAWYA

-1955 PGDITHFKLARC
+1955 PGDITNFLLARC
-1967 IKGTTVPDWKNKSD
+1967 INGTTEPDWDNKSD
-1981 TPGRIYNQT
+1981 TPGRVYNQT
-1990 ADYQTESGVTQYS
+1990 DDCAVTSGTTQYT
-2003 VSWD
+2003 VQWK

>member
-1 MSHSCIKRTF
+1 MRRFYLFLTVVLF
-11 LFAFLFVATFFYSC
+11 LFFSCANNIADNKNDLAAMLILQNLQKKETSNTTVKYGSITINTGNSESRATDVASISKATVTVYWGNKAEEKKDASVDFSGNGIGSVTINEIPVGKNRVIVVEAAENINNIINKMAGIEISAVTDIKAGNNNVTVNWKSTAEGNVYRKLLSSSTVNFENISRNDVQALINENVH
-25 SSLISDLEKEEKSKS
+25 SSLIDSDLIAADIINNSKKSADYYVKTAGSVNFTSDSSENNVIFQVCDPASAKLDSIRSGVNIISGVTPGTWKVLGLLNDSVIFSKS
-40 SEQAKYIG
+40 VDVASGAEVDLGTIQFKTPVPRLEDSTGKQISEF
-48 QPSVTISAVSQE
+48 ISGSTKVYLNARTYDDETPLS
-60 DVVVESVE
+60 DVVIYYTTDGTEPDASSTKYTSDGISVDV
-68 QGTDFVLKAEGVKGE
+68 GTTLKAVAISSLLGNSNVSSWTFEKPAIGMQHPKTGNYSVASTDTTADLGANVKG
-83 NDTGSLKYQWYTN
+83 DK
-96 STASY
+96 
-101 SAENPGT
+101 
-108 AISGANKSSYIVKTS
+108 
-123 EETEVGA
+123 
-130 HFYYC
+130 
-135 RVESSL
+135 
-141 DENAFA
+141 
-147 ISNVLTVVV
+147 
-156 NEKTPIINAFDIVIS
+156 
-171 GISENFTVSSG
+171 
-182 KNFTVSVNAY
+182 
-192 VPEGSGKGTLTYQ
+192 
-205 WYSASSSSDSQGT
+205 
-218 LISGETNA
+218 
-226 SLTSSYTLTV
+226 
-236 EDSKTLYYFCV
+236 
-247 VTNTISDNRD
+247 
-257 GGNKSTSEVSSVV
+257 
-270 SVTVNNAINANVPT
+270 
-284 ASSSFQ
+284 
-290 NVTTVIDNIAASYT
+290 
-304 VSVSASA
+304 
-311 GTGDG
+311 
-316 RGNLSYQWYKS
+316 
-327 QAADV
+327 
-332 DGQLIAGK
+332 
-340 TESSLTVERLELAS
+340 
-354 VKTYFYYCIVTNT
+354 
-367 ISDNGDGGQK
+367 
-377 SASTKAGPYSIDV
+377 
-390 RAITFAKEPQINRS
+390 
-404 PVDVIVDGESSE
+404 
-416 DVVLSVVA
+416 
-424 VSGAGEGSGI
+424 
-434 LSYQWYS
+434 
-441 SSSSSA
+441 
-447 EGIAISGANSASYP
+447 
-461 VSRSSITKT
+461 
-470 GSYYYCKVTNTI
+470 
-482 LDYGVQR
+482 
-489 TATKNTVPVKVS
+489 
-501 LVSIGNKH
+501 
-509 PSTGDYSQ
+509 
-517 TNTDTSSPIG
+517 
-527 ATVGSSNTSFV
+527 TSFV
-538 LYSKNATKV
+538 LYSANATKV
-547 LLEIYQNPYGDA
+547 LLEIYSKPFGDA
-559 LPKYDYWME
+559 VPLYDYWME
-568 KDSNDYWRVTVKGNL
+568 KDSSNYWRITLNGNL
-583 TGAIYAFRCWGPNW
+583 KNAIYAFRCWGPNW
-597 EYSDEWQRGGSSI
+597 TYSDKWQRGGSSI
-610 GFISDCDEN
+610 GFISDCDSN

-834 GGPWNGKKDNN
+834 GGPWNGSKDNN
-845 EQVTIVSMRGI
+845 AQVTVVSMRGI

-862 SLVPNDKSAYWETT
+862 SLVPSDKSAYWETT

-925 SGWDYNLNAA
+925 SGWDYNLNAV

-956 DCGGNSYQVGNFP
+956 DCGSNSYQVGNFP

-1006 NHFGAEEPSVN
+1006 NHFGAAEPSVN

-1040 NGTLQWPFGPSD
+1040 NGTLTWPFGPSD

-1127 TVSTGSDGKAECGT
+1127 TVSTGSDGKTECGT
-1141 YTDKFGTFA
+1141 YTDKFGKFA

-1169 LNNESLRQITGVDA
+1169 LNNESLRQITGDDA

-1231 TFPSP
+1231 TIPAP

-1249 NWAETNCN
+1249 SWAETNCN

-1271 GTYSVGPYT
+1271 SAYSVGPYT
-1280 VTILKQVADSPV
+1280 VTILKQVADSSV
-1292 CATPVISGT
+1292 CVTPVISGT

-1324 LNGNI
+1324 LDGDT
-1329 PSQENGTLYTGAF
+1329 PSEENGTLYTGAF
-1342 TVTEKTSVKAIA
+1342 TVTERTSVKAIA
-1354 VSDGY
+1354 VLDGY
-1359 KASSVTSKIFYVK
+1359 KTSSVALKTFYVK

-1383 MLQGFNWDSAP
+1383 MLQGFTWNSAP
-1394 RGASTYW
+1394 RGTGWNKENPSPYWGNWYGIMKKNAASI
-1401 YKWYDIMA
+1401 KD
-1409 NNGTQIGKTFDYV
+1409 TFEYV
-1422 WFPSPCK
+1422 WFNPPSICDS
-1429 TNTASSEGYGPTEW
+1429 ASSEGYAPTELN
-1443 FDFNNCYG
+1443 DLNSYYG
-1451 TETQLKNAISSISPA
+1451 TAEELKEVISAIQPA
-1466 KAVADIVVNHREGYS
+1466 KAIADIVVNHRAGS
-1481 SWGDFAN
+1481 TCWGDFTN
-1488 PTLNVVKGSNYK
+1488 PDWGVVKGVKYP
-1500 AICSDDEGFT
+1500 AICSDDEAFNASSGDKAH
-1510 SEPEYMGKVGANMR
+1510 MVGKPSGA
-1524 GAKDTGATYEAS
+1524 ADTGATYGAY

-1543 TDVQNGIKEYLSRLK
+1543 TVVQDGIIAWMNDVLK
-1558 AVGFEGWRYD
+1558 PAGFVGWRYD
-1568 FVKGFDGLYVGQY
+1568 YVKGFGASYVGQY
-1581 NSASSPSFAVGEYW
+1581 NAGSSAEFSVGEYW
-1595 PGTDDGGGYFSASNP
+1595 PTAGYSIDNP
-1610 SGWENKIKN
+1610 SSWGNEIKN
-1619 WISRTQTGGYK
+1619 WISGTETGGQRSR
-1630 TKAFD
+1630 AFD
-1635 FVLKGIFNDI
+1635 FALKGAMNGVFNE
-1645 FGCSYTGG
+1645 GKSYAKLADD
-1653 SNSASNNFSYLAST
+1653 SNLYISQPAD
-1667 ATLVNSM
+1667 
-1674 PEYAVTFVDNH
+1674 AVTFVDNH
-1685 DTGSTQG
+1685 DTGSNQN
-1692 HWKLPDTAVP
+1692 HWPVNSVKVGLA
-1702 ASYAYILTH
+1702 YALILTH
-1711 PGYPCVA
+1711 PGVPCVA
-1718 WQHYFSYAESGNSSN
+1718 WSHYFTFTEGGNGDTTYPNSGISAAGTYVGGSTVAGTSNTLRQHIDYLIGLRKELGIEYDSERETKKADSSGYAAEITGTNGSLIVLI
-1733 AGSGQYISGNR
+1733 GSGY
-1744 AGTDGDGN
+1744 TP
-1752 SITLRELIDILIELR
+1752 
-1767 KNLAVECD
+1767 
-1775 SSIEFLSSSST
+1775 
-1786 CYAAKVTGQN
+1786 
-1796 GAFIVTLGT
+1796 
-1805 SLYNCSDSDYS
+1805 SDSEYEE
-1816 LVASGTNYKVWQSGG
+1816 VYSGTNFKIWKKDGSGVQ
-1831 SSSSKCRTPVITI
+1831 KCRTPVITI
-1844 SGGKATITCG
+1844 SGGNATITCG
-1854 TEGAAIK
+1854 TDGATIK
-1861 YGFSSGAMNSTY
+1861 YGFSSTAMNSTY
-1873 SAPVTMTAGQT
+1873 SAPVTMTDGQT

-1889 TKDGLEDSGV
+1889 TKDGLKDSGV
-1899 ASKTYTA
+1899 ASKAYTA

-1942 GTSDSSGGFTWEA
+1942 GTSDSSGGFTWDA
-1955 PGDITHFKLARC
+1955 PGDITNFLLARC
-1967 IKGTTVPDWKNKSD
+1967 IKGTTVPD
-1981 TPGRIYNQT
+1981 
-1990 ADYQTESGVTQYS
+1990 
-2003 VSWD
+2003 

>member
-1 MSHSCIKRTF
+1 MLILQNLQNKETSNTTVKYGSITINTGNSESRATDVASISRATVTVYWGNKAEEKKDALVDFSGNGIGSVTINEIPVGKNRVIVVEAAENINNIINKMAGIEISAVTDIKAGNNNVTVNWKSTAEGNVYRKLLSSSKVNF
-11 LFAFLFVATFFYSC
+11 ENISRDDVKALINENVH
-25 SSLISDLEKEEKSKS
+25 SSLINSDSIADDIINNSKKSADSYVKTAGSVKFTSGSSENNVIFQVCDPASKKLDSIRSGVNKISGVTPGTWKVFGVLNDSVIFSKS
-40 SEQAKYIG
+40 VDVASGAEVDLGTIQFKTPVPRLEDSTGKQISEF
-48 QPSVTISAVSQE
+48 ISGSTKVYLNARTYDDETPLS
-60 DVVVESVE
+60 DVVIYYTTDGTEPDASSTKYTSDGISVDV
-68 QGTDFVLKAEGVKGE
+68 GTTLKAVAISSLLGNSNVSSWTFEKPAIGMQHPKTGNYSVASTDTTAVLGANVKG
-83 NDTGSLKYQWYTN
+83 DK
-96 STASY
+96 
-101 SAENPGT
+101 
-108 AISGANKSSYIVKTS
+108 
-123 EETEVGA
+123 
-130 HFYYC
+130 
-135 RVESSL
+135 
-141 DENAFA
+141 
-147 ISNVLTVVV
+147 
-156 NEKTPIINAFDIVIS
+156 
-171 GISENFTVSSG
+171 
-182 KNFTVSVNAY
+182 
-192 VPEGSGKGTLTYQ
+192 
-205 WYSASSSSDSQGT
+205 
-218 LISGETNA
+218 
-226 SLTSSYTLTV
+226 
-236 EDSKTLYYFCV
+236 
-247 VTNTISDNRD
+247 
-257 GGNKSTSEVSSVV
+257 
-270 SVTVNNAINANVPT
+270 
-284 ASSSFQ
+284 
-290 NVTTVIDNIAASYT
+290 
-304 VSVSASA
+304 
-311 GTGDG
+311 
-316 RGNLSYQWYKS
+316 
-327 QAADV
+327 
-332 DGQLIAGK
+332 
-340 TESSLTVERLELAS
+340 
-354 VKTYFYYCIVTNT
+354 
-367 ISDNGDGGQK
+367 
-377 SASTKAGPYSIDV
+377 
-390 RAITFAKEPQINRS
+390 
-404 PVDVIVDGESSE
+404 
-416 DVVLSVVA
+416 
-424 VSGAGEGSGI
+424 
-434 LSYQWYS
+434 
-441 SSSSSA
+441 
-447 EGIAISGANSASYP
+447 
-461 VSRSSITKT
+461 
-470 GSYYYCKVTNTI
+470 
-482 LDYGVQR
+482 
-489 TATKNTVPVKVS
+489 
-501 LVSIGNKH
+501 
-509 PSTGDYSQ
+509 
-517 TNTDTSSPIG
+517 
-527 ATVGSSNTSFV
+527 TSFV
-538 LYSKNATKV
+538 LYSANATKV
-547 LLEIYQNPYGDA
+547 LLEIYSKPFGDA
-559 LPKYDYWME
+559 VPLYDYWME
-568 KDSNDYWRVTVKGNL
+568 KDSNNYWRITLNGNL
-583 TGAIYAFRCWGPNW
+583 KNAIYAFRCWGPNW

-667 NYDSGKIAPKGYV
+667 NYDTGKIAPKGYI

-834 GGPWNGKKDNN
+834 GGPWNGSKDNN
-845 EQVTIVSMRGI
+845 AQVTIVSMRGI

-862 SLVPNDKSAYWETT
+862 SLVPSDKSAYWETT

-925 SGWDYNLNAA
+925 SGWDYNLNAE

-956 DCGGNSYQVGNFP
+956 DCGNNSYQVGNFP

-1006 NHFGAEEPSVN
+1006 NHFGAAEPSVN

-1040 NGTLQWPFGPSD
+1040 NGTLTWPFGPSD

-1127 TVSTGSDGKAECGT
+1127 KVSTGSDGKAECGT
-1141 YTDKFGTFA
+1141 YTDKFGKFA

-1231 TFPSP
+1231 TIPAP

-1249 NWAETNCN
+1249 SWAETNCN
-1257 YWEETDTSYRRDSS
+1257 YWEETDTSYRLDSS

-1301 SPFDTSTQI
+1301 SPFETSTQI

-1324 LNGNI
+1324 LDGNI

-1359 KASSVTSKIFYVK
+1359 KASSVALKTFYVK

-1377 SSKTAV
+1377 SSKTGV
-1383 MLQGFNWDSAP
+1383 MLQGFTWNSAP
-1394 RGASTYW
+1394 RGTGWNKENPSPYWGNWYGIMKKNAASI
-1401 YKWYDIMA
+1401 KD
-1409 NNGTQIGKTFDYV
+1409 TFEYV
-1422 WFPSPCK
+1422 WFNPPSICD
-1429 TNTASSEGYGPTEW
+1429 TNSSEGYAPTEL
-1443 FDFNNCYG
+1443 NNLNSYYG
-1451 TETQLKNAISSISPA
+1451 TATELKEVIQAIQPA
-1466 KAVADIVVNHREGYS
+1466 KAIADIVVNHRAGS
-1481 SWGDFAN
+1481 TCWGDFTN
-1488 PTLNVVKGSNYK
+1488 PDWGVVKGVKYP
-1500 AICSDDEGFT
+1500 AICSDDEAFNASSGDKDH
-1510 SEPEYMGKVGANMR
+1510 MVGKPSGA
-1524 GAKDTGATYEAS
+1524 ADTGATYGAY

-1543 TDVQNGIKEYLSRLK
+1543 TVVQDGIIAWMNDVLK
-1558 AVGFEGWRYD
+1558 PAGFVGWRYD
-1568 FVKGFDGLYVGQY
+1568 YVKGFAGKYVGKY
-1581 NSASSPSFAVGEYW
+1581 NAGSDAQFSVGEYW
-1595 PGTDDGGGYFSASNP
+1595 PSAGYNASSP
-1610 SGWENKIKN
+1610 SVWGNEIKN
-1619 WISRTQTGGYK
+1619 WISSTETGGQRSR
-1630 TKAFD
+1630 AFD
-1635 FVLKGIFNDI
+1635 FALKGAMNSV
-1645 FGCSYTGG
+1645 FGCTWREGSYPNYTSGG
-1653 SNSASNNFSYLAST
+1653 SSGSGNYALLADESNLYISQPSD
-1667 ATLVNSM
+1667 
-1674 PEYAVTFVDNH
+1674 AVTFIDNH
-1685 DTGSTQG
+1685 DTGSNQG
-1692 HWKLPDTAVP
+1692 HWELNRNKIGAG
-1702 ASYAYILTH
+1702 YALILTH
-1711 PGYPCVA
+1711 PGVPCVS
-1718 WQHYFSYAESGNSSN
+1718 WSHYFTFNEGGNGDTTYPYSGLGAAQSYLAGNTV
-1733 AGSGQYISGNR
+1733 
-1744 AGTDGDGN
+1744 AGTEK
-1752 SITLRELIDILIELR
+1752 TLREHIDYLIQLR
-1767 KNLAVECD
+1767 KETGIEYD
-1775 SSIEFLSSSST
+1775 SVRTTLKAESSV
-1786 CYAAKVTGQN
+1786 YAAEIT
-1796 GAFIVTLGT
+1796 
-1805 SLYNCSDSDYS
+1805 
-1816 LVASGTNYKVWQSGG
+1816 GTNGSLIVSIGGSYTPSADGYAGNNPIYGGTNFKIWKKGVNGEYTSGG
-1831 SSSSKCRTPVITI
+1831 ETTVELS
-1844 SGGKATITCG
+1844 
-1854 TEGAAIK
+1854 
-1861 YGFSSGAMNSTY
+1861 
-1873 SAPVTMTAGQT
+1873 VTV
-1884 IYAYA
+1884 
-1889 TKDGLEDSGV
+1889 DSWAWNGSV
-1899 ASKTYTA
+1899 
-1906 LTTFKA
+1906 
-1912 TSSATWITDDECVIF
+1912 EIF
-1927 AWCWG
+1927 AWVWTDG
-1932 GGAGEGAWYE
+1932 V
-1942 GTSDSSGGFTWEA
+1942 SSGSWVQCLGS
-1955 PGDITHFKLARC
+1955 
-1967 IKGTTVPDWKNKSD
+1967 GTTVKLDLPSECDRFLLVRCPEGTTQPDWNA
-1981 TPGRIYNQT
+1981 TNNNPGQIYNKT
-1990 ADYQTESGVTQYS
+1990 PDITYVNGTTSYS
-2003 VSWD
+2003 ANFGNP

>member
-1 MSHSCIKRTF
+1 MRRFYLLLTVVLF
-11 LFAFLFVATFFYSC
+11 LFFSCANNIADNKNDLAAMLILQNLQKKETSNTTVKYGSITINTGNSESRATDVASISRATVTVYWGNKAEEKKDASVDFSGNGIGLVTINEIPVGKNRVIVVEAAENINNIINKMAGIEISAVTDIKAGNNNVTVNWKSTAEGNVYRKLLSSSKVNFENISRNDVQALINENVH
-25 SSLISDLEKEEKSKS
+25 SSLINSDSIAEDIINNSKKSADSYVKTAGSVKFTSDS
-40 SEQAKYIG
+40 SENNVIFQVCDPASAKLDSIR
-48 QPSVTISAVSQE
+48 S
-60 DVVVESVE
+60 
-68 QGTDFVLKAEGVKGE
+68 GV
-83 NDTGSLKYQWYTN
+83 N
-96 STASY
+96 
-101 SAENPGT
+101 
-108 AISGANKSSYIVKTS
+108 I
-123 EETEVGA
+123 
-130 HFYYC
+130 
-135 RVESSL
+135 
-141 DENAFA
+141 
-147 ISNVLTVVV
+147 
-156 NEKTPIINAFDIVIS
+156 IS
-171 GISENFTVSSG
+171 GITPGTWKVFGVLNDSVIFSKSVDVASGAEVDLGTIQFKTPVPRLEDSTGKQISEFIYGSTKVYLNARTYDDETPLSDVVIYYTTDGTEPDASSTKYTSDGISVDVGTTLKAVAISSLLGNSNVSSWTFEKPAIG
-182 KNFTVSVNAY
+182 MQHPKTGNYSV
-192 VPEGSGKGTLTYQ
+192 
-205 WYSASSSSDSQGT
+205 ASTDTTAVLG
-218 LISGETNA
+218 
-226 SLTSSYTLTV
+226 
-236 EDSKTLYYFCV
+236 
-247 VTNTISDNRD
+247 
-257 GGNKSTSEVSSVV
+257 
-270 SVTVNNAINANVPT
+270 ANVK
-284 ASSSFQ
+284 
-290 NVTTVIDNIAASYT
+290 
-304 VSVSASA
+304 
-311 GTGDG
+311 GD
-316 RGNLSYQWYKS
+316 K
-327 QAADV
+327 
-332 DGQLIAGK
+332 
-340 TESSLTVERLELAS
+340 
-354 VKTYFYYCIVTNT
+354 
-367 ISDNGDGGQK
+367 
-377 SASTKAGPYSIDV
+377 
-390 RAITFAKEPQINRS
+390 
-404 PVDVIVDGESSE
+404 
-416 DVVLSVVA
+416 
-424 VSGAGEGSGI
+424 
-434 LSYQWYS
+434 
-441 SSSSSA
+441 
-447 EGIAISGANSASYP
+447 
-461 VSRSSITKT
+461 
-470 GSYYYCKVTNTI
+470 
-482 LDYGVQR
+482 
-489 TATKNTVPVKVS
+489 
-501 LVSIGNKH
+501 
-509 PSTGDYSQ
+509 
-517 TNTDTSSPIG
+517 
-527 ATVGSSNTSFV
+527 TSFV
-538 LYSKNATKV
+538 LYSANATKV
-547 LLEIYQNPYGDA
+547 LLEIYSKPFGDA
-559 LPKYDYWME
+559 VPLYDYWME
-568 KDSNDYWRVTVKGNL
+568 KDSNNYWRITLNGNL
-583 TGAIYAFRCWGPNW
+583 KNAIYAFRCWGPNW

-610 GFISDCDEN
+610 GFISDCDSN

-1006 NHFGAEEPSVN
+1006 NHFGAAEPSVN

-1040 NGTLQWPFGPSD
+1040 NGTLTWPFGPSD

-1115 NNYSMVATDSPH
+1115 NNYSMVATNSPH
-1127 TVSTGSDGKAECGT
+1127 TVSTGSGGKAECGT
-1141 YTDKFGTFA
+1141 YTDKFGKFA

-1249 NWAETNCN
+1249 SWAETNCN

-1271 GTYSVGPYT
+1271 SAYSVGPYT
-1280 VTILKQVADSPV
+1280 VTILKQVADSSV
-1292 CATPVISGT
+1292 CVTPVISGT

-1324 LNGNI
+1324 LDGDT
-1329 PSQENGTLYTGAF
+1329 PSEENGTLYTGAF

-1359 KASSVTSKIFYVK
+1359 KASSVALKTFYVK

-1377 SSKTAV
+1377 SSKTGV
-1383 MLQGFNWDSAP
+1383 MLQGFTWNSAP
-1394 RGASTYW
+1394 RGTGWNKENPSPYW
-1401 YKWYDIMA
+1401 GKWYGIMK
-1409 NNGTQIGKTFDYV
+1409 NNAASIKDTFEYV
-1422 WFPSPCK
+1422 WFNPPSVCD
-1429 TNTASSEGYGPTEW
+1429 TSSSEGYAPTEL
-1443 FDFNNCYG
+1443 NNLNSYYG
-1451 TETQLKNAISSISPA
+1451 TATELKEVIQAIQPA
-1466 KAVADIVVNHREGYS
+1466 KAIADIVVNHRAGS
-1481 SWGDFAN
+1481 TCWGDFTN
-1488 PTLNVVKGSNYK
+1488 PDWGVVKGVKYP
-1500 AICSDDEGFT
+1500 AICSDDEAFNASSGDKDH
-1510 SEPEYMGKVGANMR
+1510 MVGKPSGA
-1524 GAKDTGATYEAS
+1524 ADTGATYGAY

-1543 TDVQNGIKEYLSRLK
+1543 TVVQDGIIAWMNDVLK
-1558 AVGFEGWRYD
+1558 PAGFVGWRYD
-1568 FVKGFDGLYVGQY
+1568 YVKGFAGKYVGKY
-1581 NSASSPSFAVGEYW
+1581 NAGSDAQFSVGEYW
-1595 PGTDDGGGYFSASNP
+1595 PTASYNASSP
-1610 SGWENKIKN
+1610 SGWGDEIKN
-1619 WISRTQTGGYK
+1619 WITSTEEESGQKSR
-1630 TKAFD
+1630 AFD
-1635 FVLKGIFNDI
+1635 FALKGAMNSV
-1645 FGCSYTGG
+1645 FGCTWREGSYPNYTSGG
-1653 SNSASNNFSYLAST
+1653 SSGSGNYALLADESNLYISQPSD
-1667 ATLVNSM
+1667 
-1674 PEYAVTFVDNH
+1674 AVTFIDNH
-1685 DTGSTQG
+1685 DTGSNQG
-1692 HWKLPDTAVP
+1692 HWELNRNKIGAG
-1702 ASYAYILTH
+1702 YALILTH
-1711 PGYPCVA
+1711 PGVPCVA
-1718 WQHYFSYAESGNSSN
+1718 WSHYFTFAEGGNGDTTYPYSGLGAAQSYLAGNTV
-1733 AGSGQYISGNR
+1733 
-1744 AGTDGDGN
+1744 AGTEK
-1752 SITLRELIDILIELR
+1752 TLREHIDYLIQLR
-1767 KNLAVECD
+1767 KETGIEYDSVRTTLKAD
-1775 SSIEFLSSSST
+1775 SSVYAAEITGTNGSLIVSIGGSYTPSADGYAGNNPIYGGTNFKIWKKGVNGGYTSGGETTVELSVTNDCGSGNAMFFTGTFTEAETWTIAVRGTWSSGNVWKATVTVPSSGTFTWKALKGTYSST
-1786 CYAAKVTGQN
+1786 ETVAIDGNTWTWQN
-1796 GAFIVTLGT
+1796 DPNNSYPATT
-1805 SLYNCSDSDYS
+1805 S
-1816 LVASGTNYKVWQSGG
+1816 
-1831 SSSSKCRTPVITI
+1831 ITQ
-1844 SGGKATITCG
+1844 
-1854 TEGAAIK
+1854 
-1861 YGFSSGAMNSTY
+1861 F
-1873 SAPVTMTAGQT
+1873 P
-1884 IYAYA
+1884 
-1889 TKDGLEDSGV
+1889 
-1899 ASKTYTA
+1899 
-1906 LTTFKA
+1906 
-1912 TSSATWITDDECVIF
+1912 
-1927 AWCWG
+1927 
-1932 GGAGEGAWYE
+1932 
-1942 GTSDSSGGFTWEA
+1942 
-1955 PGDITHFKLARC
+1955 
-1967 IKGTTVPDWKNKSD
+1967 
-1981 TPGRIYNQT
+1981 
-1990 ADYQTESGVTQYS
+1990 
-2003 VSWD
+2003 